1 MCRRSNK
8 DDCLIKKVK
17 QISRGVIGGILI
29 LYVCLIIL
37 VNIPSIQQVI
47 GGWVADILSDQI
59 GTEVRIGKVKLGLL
73 NRLILDDVYIADQ
86 TKQKLISIDRTSVKI
101 DLVAL
106 TQGKVR
112 VSNAQ
117 LFGPTLHVR
126 KATPDSKTNLQFLI
140 DAFSSDNKESKPIDV
155 RINSFIMR
163 RGHVTYDVA
172 SEAQQATLD
181 PNHLDI
187 DHLDITLSLRALSED
202 SLNLTIKRLN
212 GIENHS
218 GLELKSLQAQ
228 VEANRQRGR
237 VTDFKMETPQSSLRI
252 DSLTA
257 SYANYEKDKSFEFAT
272 EIQDADITPAD
283 FKGLLP
289 RLERLTTPLHLNAKL
304 NGSQEQIN
312 VERLKMQTHPQ
323 SLTAQLSGSIS
334 NLQGTEKD
342 IHIDMQRLSIDND
355 GKAQLYQ
362 LLSPDEQMPAIVS
375 NLGRVDYRG
384 TIDKTARLL
393 TADGMLVSDA
403 GSARVNLDL
412 TDGKV
417 FSAHTV
423 GDNINIGRLTDNET
437 LGLTSFDLTMN
448 GQFNNQQPE
457 GTIAGTINTLE
468 YNGHRYNNI
477 TLDATRQNGVIKGVV
492 NSADELARFD
502 LDGSYDER
510 NSRITGTLNVHHLSP
525 HTLNLIKGMEGQ
537 SLSMNADVDVH
548 GNNLNALTGTL
559 YINNLSI
566 HDKDNT
572 VNLEHINLNIS
583 QEQTDKSIDI
593 HTDFADAHLY
603 GQIELDGVVDAF
615 KNQLARHLPSLV
627 QPKRNNHNR
636 FAFDATLTESDF
648 LKHFVETDYV
658 IDQPINIKGYIDA
671 VADTMM
677 VDIEAPRISKNNNV
691 YVNTHVQ
698 CANSH
703 RMMSASLNTRQHQGK
718 NVLSYLLTA
727 DAKDDELT
735 TFINWEDKKGHMTN
749 GTIYATTAFSDI
761 QGKVNADINIHKSQL
776 TVNDTLWQVAP
787 SRLRFYDNRLTCKD
801 VKMYN
806 ETQSIVLNGA
816 VSEKMSDSLIVD
828 LNNIEVAYI
837 TDIVDFTAV
846 RFQGQASGRAQINNI
861 YDDIHLNA
869 NLTINNMHLQEGR
882 LGTGHIQAHWDNII
896 KGMRVNGH
904 ITDFYK
910 NKNRTT
916 DVEGFI
922 SPSQNDMDLKI
933 TTHDTNAEF
942 LNGFLSS
949 TFRNIHGS
957 TNGVLHVLGPLNDVN
972 LVGDINADVAMTLR
986 ATNVQYH
993 INPSDTLRLRPYAFQ
1008 FNDIRLTDD
1017 RGNTGIV
1024 NGTLAHKNMKNF
1036 KYDFLINTENL
1047 TIYDEHEFNSDK
1059 FYATVFADATLEI
1072 HGSDGHPLRMTAD
1085 VTPTRNSVFAYDAA
1099 TPDAINTGSF
1109 VEFRDVTPHE
1119 ATSKYLLFNEDDEE
1133 YWEEETN
1140 ETADK
1145 IEYQGDI
1152 FMDISIHVNPDC
1164 EIKLR
1169 MDNVEDGYMSTYGS
1183 GTLLAHYH
1191 NKSPFSLNGIYQIER
1206 GRYRL
1211 YLQDIIFR
1219 DLDLQQGSNVEFNG
1233 NPFDANIHLI
1243 CHHILNAVPLQDIT
1257 AGYSIGSNNKVKV
1270 ICVLDITG
1278 KLGNMNFGFDIQ
1290 LPNVNDE
1297 TRQLVKSLISTE
1309 DEMNMQMIYLLGL
1322 GRFYSNE
1329 YARAAG
1335 ESGSDQA
1342 VNTLLS
1348 STISGQINQM
1358 LSNVIGQD
1366 SKWNFGTGL
1375 STGEKGWNDLDVEG
1389 ILSGRLLDDRL
1400 LINGNFG
1407 YRDNALTNTANFIGD
1422 FDVKWR
1428 LTKNGKTFIKAYN
1441 QTNDRYFTK
1450 TTLNTQG
1457 IGITYQRDFDSWKA
1471 LFRKKM
1477 KEEKEKKE
1485 NRQSNN

>member
-1 MCRRSNK
+1 MCRSSNK

-29 LYVCLIIL
+29 LYLCLIIL
-37 VNIPSIQQVI
+37 VNIPSIQQTI
-47 GGWVADILSDQI
+47 GGWVADILSEQI

-86 TKQKLISIDRTSVKI
+86 SKKKLISIDRTSVKI

-126 KATPDSKTNLQFLI
+126 KATPDDKTNLQFLI
-140 DAFSSDNKESKPIDV
+140 DAFSDDDEDSNPIDV

-163 RGHVTYDVA
+163 RGHVTYDVL

-187 DHLDITLSLRALSED
+187 DRIDITMSLRALSED

-212 GIENHS
+212 GIEKHS

-228 VEANRQRGR
+228 VEANKQQGR
-237 VTDFKMETPQSSLRI
+237 VTDFQIEMPQSSLNI
-252 DSLTA
+252 DTLTA

-272 EIQDADITPAD
+272 EIQTADITPAD
-283 FKGLLP
+283 FKSLMP
-289 RLERLTTPLHLNAKL
+289 RLESLTTPLHLSTKI
-304 NGSQEQIN
+304 NGSQERIN
-312 VERLKMQTHPQ
+312 VERLTLQTIPQ
-323 SLTAQLSGSIS
+323 SLTAQLNGSIN
-334 NLQGTEKD
+334 NLQTADQK
-342 IHIDMQRLSIDND
+342 IHIDIQRLSMDNEA
-355 GKAQLYQ
+355 KAKLFQF
-362 LLSPDEQMPAIVS
+362 LSPNDPMPAIVD
-375 NLGRVDYRG
+375 NIGRMDYRG
-384 TIDKTARLL
+384 TIDKTAGGLM
-393 TADGMLVSDA
+393 ADGTLISDA
-403 GSARVNLDL
+403 GNALVNLDL

-417 FSAHTV
+417 FKAHAV
-423 GDNINIGRLTDNET
+423 GDDINIGRLMDSSDFGT
-437 LGLTSFDLTMN
+437 TSFDLTMN
-448 GQFNNQQPE
+448 GQITNQQPE
-457 GTIAGTINTLE
+457 GTIQGKINTLE
-468 YNGHRYNNI
+468 YNGHQYNNI
-477 TLDATRQNGVIKGVV
+477 TLDATRKDGMIKGMV

-510 NSRITGTLNVHHLSP
+510 NSRIAGTLNLHHLSP
-525 HTLNLIKGMEGQ
+525 HTLNLVKGMEGQ
-537 SLSMNADVDVH
+537 SLSMNADVDIH
-548 GNNLNALTGTL
+548 GNNLNSLLGNID
-559 YINNLSI
+559 INNLSI
-566 HDKDNT
+566 HDKENT

-583 QEQTDKSIDI
+583 QEQADKSIDI
-593 HTDFADAHLY
+593 KTDFAEAHLC
-603 GQIELDGVVDAF
+603 GQIELDGIVDAF
-615 KNQLARHLPSLV
+615 KNQVASHLPSLV
-627 QPKRNNHNR
+627 QHTRDNRNR
-636 FAFDATLTESDF
+636 FAFDATLTELDF
-648 LKHFVETDYV
+648 LKHFIETDYV
-658 IDQPINIKGYIDA
+658 IDQPVNIKGYIDA
-671 VADTMM
+671 VADTMT
-677 VDIEAPRISKNNNV
+677 VDIEAPRISNNNNV
-691 YVNTHVQ
+691 YVDTHVL
-698 CANSH
+698 CTNSH
-703 RMMSASLNTRQHQGK
+703 RMMSASLNTRQRQE
-718 NVLSYLLTA
+718 NTVLSYLLTA
-727 DAKDDELT
+727 DAKDDKLE
-735 TFINWEDKKGHMTN
+735 TFIKWEDRKNNMTN
-749 GTIYATTAFSDI
+749 GTVYATTVFSDI
-761 QGKVNADINIHKSQL
+761 QGKVNADVNIHKSQVTL
-776 TVNDTLWQVAP
+776 NDTIWQVAP
-787 SRLRFYDNRLTCKD
+787 SHLQYYDKRIVCED
-801 VKMYN
+801 VKMYKEN
-806 ETQSIVLNGA
+806 QSIVLNGA
-816 VSEKMSDSLIVD
+816 ISEKMSDSLIVD
-828 LNNIEVAYI
+828 LDNIEVAYI
-837 TDIVDFTAV
+837 TDIVDFDAV
-846 RFQGQASGRAQINNI
+846 SFQGQASGRAQISNV

-869 NLTINNMHLQEGR
+869 NLIVNNMHLQEGR
-882 LGTGHIQAHWDNII
+882 LGTGHIQAYWDSTI

-910 NKNRTT
+910 NLNRTT

-922 SPSQNDMDLKI
+922 SPSQNDIDLKI

-949 TFRNIHGS
+949 TFRNFKGR
-957 TNGVLHVLGPLNDVN
+957 TNGVLHVIGPLNDVN
-972 LVGDINADVAMTLR
+972 LVGDICADVAMTLR

-993 INPSDTLRLRPYAFQ
+993 INPSDTLHLRPYAFL
-1008 FNDIRLTDD
+1008 FNNIRLTDD
-1017 RGNTGIV
+1017 QGNTGIV

-1036 KYDFLINTENL
+1036 KYDFVINTQNL

-1059 FYATVFADATLEI
+1059 FYATVYADATLEI

-1085 VTPTRNSVFAYDAA
+1085 VTPTRGSVFAYDAA

-1109 VEFRDVTPHE
+1109 VEFRDMTPHE
-1119 ATSKYLLFNEDDEE
+1119 AEPKKYLLFNESDKEDWDEE
-1133 YWEEETN
+1133 DTN
-1140 ETADK
+1140 EASDI

-1191 NKSPFSLNGIYQIER
+1191 NKSPFSLNGIYQIDG

-1335 ESGSDQA
+1335 ESGSNQA

-1471 LFRKKM
+1471 LFRRKM
-1477 KEEKEKKE
+1477 KEENMKNSK
-1485 NRQSNN
+1485 

>member
-1 MCRRSNK
+1 MCRSSNK

-29 LYVCLIIL
+29 LYLCLIIL
-37 VNIPSIQQVI
+37 VNIPSIQQTI
-47 GGWVADILSDQI
+47 GGWVADILSEQI

-86 TKQKLISIDRTSVKI
+86 SKKKLISIDRTSVKI

-126 KATPDSKTNLQFLI
+126 KATPDDKTNLQFLI
-140 DAFSSDNKESKPIDV
+140 DAFSEDDEDSNPIDV

-163 RGHVTYDVA
+163 RGHVTYDVL

-187 DHLDITLSLRALSED
+187 DRIDITMSLRALSED

-212 GIENHS
+212 GIEKHS

-228 VEANRQRGR
+228 VEANKQQGR
-237 VTDFKMETPQSSLRI
+237 VTDFQIEMPQSSLNI
-252 DSLTA
+252 DTLTA

-272 EIQDADITPAD
+272 EIQTADITPAD
-283 FKGLLP
+283 FKSLMP
-289 RLERLTTPLHLNAKL
+289 RLESLTTPLHLSTKI
-304 NGSQEQIN
+304 NGSQERIN
-312 VERLKMQTHPQ
+312 VERLTLQTIPQ
-323 SLTAQLSGSIS
+323 SLTAQLNGSIN
-334 NLQGTEKD
+334 NLQTADQK
-342 IHIDMQRLSIDND
+342 IHIDIQRLSMDNEA
-355 GKAQLYQ
+355 KAKLFQF
-362 LLSPDEQMPAIVS
+362 LSPNDPMPAIVD
-375 NLGRVDYRG
+375 NIGRMDYRG
-384 TIDKTARLL
+384 TIDKTAGGLM
-393 TADGMLVSDA
+393 ADGTLISDA
-403 GSARVNLDL
+403 GNARVNLDL

-417 FSAHTV
+417 FKAHAV
-423 GDNINIGRLTDNET
+423 GDDINIGRLMDSPDFGT
-437 LGLTSFDLTMN
+437 TSFDLTMN
-448 GQFNNQQPE
+448 GQITNQQPE
-457 GTIAGTINTLE
+457 GTIQGKINTLE
-468 YNGHRYNNI
+468 YNGHQYNNI
-477 TLDATRQNGVIKGVV
+477 TLDATRKDGMIKGMV

-510 NSRITGTLNVHHLSP
+510 NSRIAGTLNLHHLSP
-525 HTLNLIKGMEGQ
+525 HTLNLVKGMEGQ
-537 SLSMNADVDVH
+537 SLSMNADVDIH
-548 GNNLNALTGTL
+548 GNNLNSLLGNID
-559 YINNLSI
+559 INNLSI
-566 HDKDNT
+566 HDKENT

-583 QEQTDKSIDI
+583 QEQADKSIDI
-593 HTDFADAHLY
+593 KTDFAEAHLC
-603 GQIELDGVVDAF
+603 GQIELDGIVDAF
-615 KNQLARHLPSLV
+615 KDQVASRLPSLV
-627 QPKRNNHNR
+627 QHTRDNRNR

-648 LKHFVETDYV
+648 LKHFIETDYV
-658 IDQPINIKGYIDA
+658 IDQPVNIKGYIDA
-671 VADTMM
+671 VADTMT
-677 VDIEAPRISKNNNV
+677 VDIEAPRISNNNNV
-691 YVNTHVQ
+691 YVDTHVL
-698 CANSH
+698 CTNSH
-703 RMMSASLNTRQHQGK
+703 RMMSASLNTRQRQE
-718 NVLSYLLTA
+718 NTVLSYLLTA
-727 DAKDDELT
+727 DANDDKLE
-735 TFINWEDKKGHMTN
+735 TFIKWEDRKNNMTN
-749 GTIYATTAFSDI
+749 GTVYATTVFSDI
-761 QGKVNADINIHKSQL
+761 QGKVNADVNIHKSQVTL
-776 TVNDTLWQVAP
+776 NDTIWQVAP
-787 SRLRFYDNRLTCKD
+787 SHLQYYDKRIVCED
-801 VKMYN
+801 VKMYKEN
-806 ETQSIVLNGA
+806 QSIVLNGA
-816 VSEKMSDSLIVD
+816 ISEKMSDSLIVD
-828 LNNIEVAYI
+828 LDNIEVAYI
-837 TDIVDFTAV
+837 TDIVDFDAV
-846 RFQGQASGRAQINNI
+846 SFQGQASGRAQISNV

-869 NLTINNMHLQEGR
+869 NLIVNNMHLQEGR
-882 LGTGHIQAHWDNII
+882 LGTGHIQAYWDSTI

-910 NKNRTT
+910 NLNRTT

-922 SPSQNDMDLKI
+922 SPSQNDIDLKI

-949 TFRNIHGS
+949 TFRNFKGR
-957 TNGVLHVLGPLNDVN
+957 TNGVLHVIGPLNDVN
-972 LVGDINADVAMTLR
+972 LVGDICADVAMTLR

-993 INPSDTLRLRPYAFQ
+993 INPSDTLHLRPYAFL
-1008 FNDIRLTDD
+1008 FNNIRLTDD
-1017 RGNTGIV
+1017 QGNTGIV

-1036 KYDFLINTENL
+1036 KYDFVINTQNL

-1059 FYATVFADATLEI
+1059 FYATVYADATLEI

-1085 VTPTRNSVFAYDAA
+1085 VTPTRGSVFAYDAA

-1109 VEFRDVTPHE
+1109 VEFRDMTPHE
-1119 ATSKYLLFNEDDEE
+1119 AEPKKYLLFNESDKEDWDEE
-1133 YWEEETN
+1133 DTN
-1140 ETADK
+1140 EASDI

-1191 NKSPFSLNGIYQIER
+1191 NKSPFSLNGIYQIDG

-1335 ESGSDQA
+1335 ESGSNQA

-1471 LFRKKM
+1471 LFRRKM
-1477 KEEKEKKE
+1477 KEENMKNSK
-1485 NRQSNN
+1485 

>member
-1 MCRRSNK
+1 MCRSSNK

-29 LYVCLIIL
+29 LYLCLIIL
-37 VNIPSIQQVI
+37 VNIPSIQQTI
-47 GGWVADILSDQI
+47 GGWVADILSEQI

-86 TKQKLISIDRTSVKI
+86 SKKELISIDRTSVKI

-126 KATPDSKTNLQFLI
+126 KATPDDKTNLQFLI
-140 DAFSSDNKESKPIDV
+140 DAFSNDDEDSNPIDV

-163 RGHVTYDVA
+163 RGHVTYDVL

-187 DHLDITLSLRALSED
+187 DRIDITMSLRALSED

-212 GIENHS
+212 GIEKHS

-228 VEANRQRGR
+228 VEANKQQGR
-237 VTDFKMETPQSSLRI
+237 VTDFQIEMPQSSLNI
-252 DSLTA
+252 DTLTA

-272 EIQDADITPAD
+272 EIQTADITPAD
-283 FKGLLP
+283 FKSLMP
-289 RLERLTTPLHLNAKL
+289 RLESLTTPLHLSTKI
-304 NGSQEQIN
+304 NGSQERIN
-312 VERLKMQTHPQ
+312 VERLTLQTIPQ
-323 SLTAQLSGSIS
+323 SLTAQLNGSIN
-334 NLQGTEKD
+334 NLQTADQK
-342 IHIDMQRLSIDND
+342 IHIDIQRLSMDNEA
-355 GKAQLYQ
+355 KAKLFQF
-362 LLSPDEQMPAIVS
+362 LSPNDPMPAIVD
-375 NLGRVDYRG
+375 NIGRMDYRG
-384 TIDKTARLL
+384 TIDKTAGGLM
-393 TADGMLVSDA
+393 ADGTLISDA
-403 GSARVNLDL
+403 GNALVNLDL
-412 TDGKV
+412 TDGKA
-417 FSAHTV
+417 FKAHAV
-423 GDNINIGRLTDNET
+423 GDDINIGQLMDSPDFGT
-437 LGLTSFDLTMN
+437 TSFDLTMN
-448 GQFNNQQPE
+448 GQITNQQPE
-457 GTIAGTINTLE
+457 GTIQGKINTLE
-468 YNGHRYNNI
+468 YNGHQYNNI
-477 TLDATRQNGVIKGVV
+477 TLDATRKDGMIKGMV

-510 NSRITGTLNVHHLSP
+510 NSRIAGTLNLHHLSP
-525 HTLNLIKGMEGQ
+525 HTLNLVKGMEGQ
-537 SLSMNADVDVH
+537 SLSMNADVDIH
-548 GNNLNALTGTL
+548 GNNLNSLLGNID
-559 YINNLSI
+559 INNLSI
-566 HDKDNT
+566 HDKENT

-583 QEQTDKSIDI
+583 QEQDDKSIDI
-593 HTDFADAHLY
+593 KTDFAEAHLC
-603 GQIELDGVVDAF
+603 GQIELDGIVDAF
-615 KNQLARHLPSLV
+615 KNQVASHLPSLV
-627 QPKRNNHNR
+627 QHTRDNRNR

-648 LKHFVETDYV
+648 LKHFIETDYV
-658 IDQPINIKGYIDA
+658 IDQPVNIKGYIDA
-671 VADTMM
+671 VADTMT
-677 VDIEAPRISKNNNV
+677 VDIEAPRISNNNNV
-691 YVNTHVQ
+691 YVDTHVL
-698 CANSH
+698 CTNSH
-703 RMMSASLNTRQHQGK
+703 RMMSASLNTRQRQE
-718 NVLSYLLTA
+718 NTVLSYLLTA
-727 DAKDDELT
+727 DANDDKLE
-735 TFINWEDKKGHMTN
+735 TFIKWEDRKNNMTN
-749 GTIYATTAFSDI
+749 GTVYATTVFSDI
-761 QGKVNADINIHKSQL
+761 QGKVNADVNIHKSQVTL
-776 TVNDTLWQVAP
+776 NDTIWQVAP
-787 SRLRFYDNRLTCKD
+787 SHLQYYDKRIVCED
-801 VKMYN
+801 VKMYKEN
-806 ETQSIVLNGA
+806 QSIVLNGA
-816 VSEKMSDSLIVD
+816 ISEKMSDSLIVD
-828 LNNIEVAYI
+828 LDNIEVAYI
-837 TDIVDFTAV
+837 TDIVDFDAV
-846 RFQGQASGRAQINNI
+846 RFQGQASGRAQISNV

-869 NLTINNMHLQEGR
+869 NLIVNNMHLQEGR
-882 LGTGHIQAHWDNII
+882 LGTGHIQAYWDSTI

-910 NKNRTT
+910 NLNRTT

-922 SPSQNDMDLKI
+922 SPSQNDIDLKI

-949 TFRNIHGS
+949 TFRNFKGR
-957 TNGVLHVLGPLNDVN
+957 TNGVLHVIGPLNDVN
-972 LVGDINADVAMTLR
+972 LVGDICADVAMTLR

-993 INPSDTLRLRPYAFQ
+993 INPSDTLHLRPYAFL
-1008 FNDIRLTDD
+1008 FNNIRLTDD
-1017 RGNTGIV
+1017 QGNTGIV

-1036 KYDFLINTENL
+1036 KYDFVINTQNL

-1059 FYATVFADATLEI
+1059 FYATVYADATLEI

-1085 VTPTRNSVFAYDAA
+1085 VTPTRGSVFAYDAA

-1109 VEFRDVTPHE
+1109 VEFRDMTPHE
-1119 ATSKYLLFNEDDEE
+1119 AEPKKYLLFNESDKEDWDEKD
-1133 YWEEETN
+1133 TN
-1140 ETADK
+1140 EASDI

-1191 NKSPFSLNGIYQIER
+1191 NKSPFSLNGIYQIDG

-1335 ESGSDQA
+1335 ESGSNQA

-1471 LFRKKM
+1471 LFRRKM
-1477 KEEKEKKE
+1477 KEENMKNSK
-1485 NRQSNN
+1485 

>member
-1 MCRRSNK
+1 MCRSSNK

-29 LYVCLIIL
+29 LYLCLIIL
-37 VNIPSIQQVI
+37 VNIPSIQQTI
-47 GGWVADILSDQI
+47 GGWVADILSEQI

-86 TKQKLISIDRTSVKI
+86 SKKKLISIDRTSVKI

-126 KATPDSKTNLQFLI
+126 KATPDDKTNLQFLI
-140 DAFSSDNKESKPIDV
+140 DAFSEDDEDSNPIDV

-163 RGHVTYDVA
+163 RGHVTYDVL

-187 DHLDITLSLRALSED
+187 DRIDITMSLRALSED

-212 GIENHS
+212 GIEKHS

-228 VEANRQRGR
+228 VEANKQQGR
-237 VTDFKMETPQSSLRI
+237 VTDFQIEMPQSSLNI
-252 DSLTA
+252 DTLIA

-272 EIQDADITPAD
+272 EIQTADITPAD
-283 FKGLLP
+283 FKSLMP
-289 RLERLTTPLHLNAKL
+289 RLENLTTPLHLSTKI
-304 NGSQEQIN
+304 NGSQERIN
-312 VERLKMQTHPQ
+312 VERLTLQTIPQ
-323 SLTAQLSGSIS
+323 SLTAQLNGSIS
-334 NLQGTEKD
+334 NLQAANQNIHVD
-342 IHIDMQRLSIDND
+342 IQQLSMNNEA
-355 GKAQLYQ
+355 KAKLFQF
-362 LLSPDEQMPAIVS
+362 LSPNDPMPAIVD
-375 NLGRVDYRG
+375 NIGRMDYRG
-384 TIDKTARLL
+384 TIDKIAGQLM
-393 TADGMLVSDA
+393 ADGTLISDA
-403 GSARVNLDL
+403 GNARVNLDL

-417 FSAHTV
+417 FKAHAV
-423 GDNINIGRLTDNET
+423 GDDINIGRLMDSSDFGT
-437 LGLTSFDLTMN
+437 TSFDLTMN
-448 GQFNNQQPE
+448 GQITNQQPE
-457 GTIAGTINTLE
+457 GTIQGKINTLE
-468 YNGHRYNNI
+468 YNGHQYNNI
-477 TLDATRQNGVIKGVV
+477 TLDATRKNGMIKGMV

-510 NSRITGTLNVHHLSP
+510 NSRIAGTLNLHHLSP
-525 HTLNLIKGMEGQ
+525 HTLNLVKGMEGQ
-537 SLSMNADVDVH
+537 SLSMNADVDIH
-548 GNNLNALTGTL
+548 GNNLNSLLGNID
-559 YINNLSI
+559 INNLSI
-566 HDKDNT
+566 HDKENT

-583 QEQTDKSIDI
+583 QEQDDKSIDI
-593 HTDFADAHLY
+593 KTDFAEAHLC
-603 GQIELDGVVDAF
+603 GQIELDGIVDAF
-615 KNQLARHLPSLV
+615 KNQVASHLPSLV
-627 QPKRNNHNR
+627 QHTRDNRNR
-636 FAFDATLTESDF
+636 FAFDATMTESDF
-648 LKHFVETDYV
+648 LKHFIETDYV
-658 IDQPINIKGYIDA
+658 IDQPVNIKGYIDA
-671 VADTMM
+671 VADTMT
-677 VDIEAPRISKNNNV
+677 VDIEAPRISNNNNV
-691 YVNTHVQ
+691 YVDTHVL
-698 CANSH
+698 CTNSH
-703 RMMSASLNTRQHQGK
+703 RMMSASLNTRQRQE
-718 NVLSYLLTA
+718 NTVLSYLLTA
-727 DAKDDELT
+727 DANDDKLE
-735 TFINWEDKKGHMTN
+735 TFIKWEDRKNNMTN
-749 GTIYATTAFSDI
+749 GTVYATTVFSDI
-761 QGKVNADINIHKSQL
+761 QGKVNADVNIHKSQVTL
-776 TVNDTLWQVAP
+776 NDTIWQVAP
-787 SRLRFYDNRLTCKD
+787 SHLQYYDKRIVCED
-801 VKMYN
+801 VKMYKEN
-806 ETQSIVLNGA
+806 QSIVLNGA
-816 VSEKMSDSLIVD
+816 ISEKMSDSLIVD
-828 LNNIEVAYI
+828 LDNIEVAYI
-837 TDIVDFTAV
+837 TDIVDFDAV
-846 RFQGQASGRAQINNI
+846 RFQGQASGRAQISNV

-869 NLTINNMHLQEGR
+869 NLIVNNMHLQEGR
-882 LGTGHIQAHWDNII
+882 LGTGHIQAYWDSTI

-910 NKNRTT
+910 NLNRTT

-922 SPSQNDMDLKI
+922 SPSQNDIDLKI

-949 TFRNIHGS
+949 TFRNFKGR
-957 TNGVLHVLGPLNDVN
+957 TNGVLHVIGPLNDVN
-972 LVGDINADVAMTLR
+972 LVGDICADVAMTLR

-993 INPSDTLRLRPYAFQ
+993 INPSDTLHLRPYAFL
-1008 FNDIRLTDD
+1008 FNNIRLTDD
-1017 RGNTGIV
+1017 QGNTGIV

-1036 KYDFLINTENL
+1036 KYDFVINTQNL

-1059 FYATVFADATLEI
+1059 FYATVYADATLEI

-1085 VTPTRNSVFAYDAA
+1085 VTPTRGSVFAYDAA

-1109 VEFRDVTPHE
+1109 VEFRDMTPHE
-1119 ATSKYLLFNEDDEE
+1119 AEPKKYLLFNESDKEDWDEE
-1133 YWEEETN
+1133 DTN
-1140 ETADK
+1140 EASDI

-1191 NKSPFSLNGIYQIER
+1191 NKSPFSLNGIYQIDG

-1335 ESGSDQA
+1335 ESGSNQA

-1471 LFRKKM
+1471 LFRRKM
-1477 KEEKEKKE
+1477 KEENMKNSK
-1485 NRQSNN
+1485 

>member
-1 MCRRSNK
+1 MCRSSNK

-29 LYVCLIIL
+29 LYLCLIIL
-37 VNIPSIQQVI
+37 VNIPSIQQTI
-47 GGWVADILSDQI
+47 GGWVADILSEQI

-86 TKQKLISIDRTSVKI
+86 SKKKLISIDRTSVKI

-126 KATPDSKTNLQFLI
+126 KATPDDKTNLQFLI
-140 DAFSSDNKESKPIDV
+140 DAFSNDDEDSNPIDV

-163 RGHVTYDVA
+163 RGHVTYDVL

-187 DHLDITLSLRALSED
+187 DRIDITMSLRALSED

-212 GIENHS
+212 GIEKHS

-228 VEANRQRGR
+228 VEANKQQGR
-237 VTDFKMETPQSSLRI
+237 VTDFQIEMPQSSLNI
-252 DSLTA
+252 DTLTA

-272 EIQDADITPAD
+272 EIQTADITPAD
-283 FKGLLP
+283 FKSLMP
-289 RLERLTTPLHLNAKL
+289 RLESLTTPLHLSTKI
-304 NGSQEQIN
+304 NGSQERIN
-312 VERLKMQTHPQ
+312 VERLTLQTIPQ
-323 SLTAQLSGSIS
+323 SLTAQLNGSIS
-334 NLQGTEKD
+334 NLQAANQK
-342 IHIDMQRLSIDND
+342 IHIDIQRLSMDNEA
-355 GKAQLYQ
+355 KAKLFQF
-362 LLSPDEQMPAIVS
+362 LSPNDPMPAIVD
-375 NLGRVDYRG
+375 NIGRMDYRG
-384 TIDKTARLL
+384 TIDKTAGGLM
-393 TADGMLVSDA
+393 ADGTLISDA
-403 GSARVNLDL
+403 GNARVNLDL

-417 FSAHTV
+417 FKAHAV
-423 GDNINIGRLTDNET
+423 GDDINIGRLMDSSDFGT
-437 LGLTSFDLTMN
+437 TSFDLTMN
-448 GQFNNQQPE
+448 GQITNQQPE
-457 GTIAGTINTLE
+457 GTIQGKINTLE
-468 YNGHRYNNI
+468 YNGHQYNNI
-477 TLDATRQNGVIKGVV
+477 TLDATRKDGMIKGMV

-510 NSRITGTLNVHHLSP
+510 NSRIAGTLNLHHLSP
-525 HTLNLIKGMEGQ
+525 HTLNLVKGMEGQ
-537 SLSMNADVDVH
+537 SLSMNADVDIH
-548 GNNLNALTGTL
+548 GNNLNSLLGNID
-559 YINNLSI
+559 INNLSI
-566 HDKDNT
+566 HDKENT

-583 QEQTDKSIDI
+583 QEQADKSIDI
-593 HTDFADAHLY
+593 KTDFAEAHLC
-603 GQIELDGVVDAF
+603 GQIELDGIVDAF
-615 KNQLARHLPSLV
+615 KNQVASHLPSLV
-627 QPKRNNHNR
+627 QHTRDNRNR

-648 LKHFVETDYV
+648 LKHFIETDYV
-658 IDQPINIKGYIDA
+658 IDQPVNIKGYIDA
-671 VADTMM
+671 VADTMT
-677 VDIEAPRISKNNNV
+677 VDIEAPRISNNNNV
-691 YVNTHVQ
+691 YVDTHVL
-698 CANSH
+698 CTNSH
-703 RMMSASLNTRQHQGK
+703 RMMSASLNTRQRQE
-718 NVLSYLLTA
+718 NTVLSYLLTA
-727 DAKDDELT
+727 DAKDDKLE
-735 TFINWEDKKGHMTN
+735 TFIKWEDRKNNMTN
-749 GTIYATTAFSDI
+749 GTVYATTVFSDI
-761 QGKVNADINIHKSQL
+761 QGKVNADVNIHKSQVTL
-776 TVNDTLWQVAP
+776 NDTIWQVAP
-787 SRLRFYDNRLTCKD
+787 SHLQYYDKRIVCED
-801 VKMYN
+801 VKMYKEN
-806 ETQSIVLNGA
+806 QSIVLNGA
-816 VSEKMSDSLIVD
+816 ISEKMSDSLIVD
-828 LNNIEVAYI
+828 LDNIEVAYI
-837 TDIVDFTAV
+837 TDIVDFDAV
-846 RFQGQASGRAQINNI
+846 SFQGQASGRAQISNV

-869 NLTINNMHLQEGR
+869 NLIVNNMHLQEGR
-882 LGTGHIQAHWDNII
+882 LGTGHIQAYWDSTI

-910 NKNRTT
+910 NLNRTT

-922 SPSQNDMDLKI
+922 SPSQNDIDLKI

-949 TFRNIHGS
+949 TFRNFKGR
-957 TNGVLHVLGPLNDVN
+957 TNGVLHVIGPLNDVN
-972 LVGDINADVAMTLR
+972 LVGDICADVAMTLR

-993 INPSDTLRLRPYAFQ
+993 INPSDTLHLRPYAFL
-1008 FNDIRLTDD
+1008 FNNIRLTDD
-1017 RGNTGIV
+1017 QGNTGIV

-1036 KYDFLINTENL
+1036 KYDFVINTQNL

-1059 FYATVFADATLEI
+1059 FYATVYADATLEI

-1085 VTPTRNSVFAYDAA
+1085 VTPTRGSVFAYDAA

-1109 VEFRDVTPHE
+1109 VEFRDMTPHE
-1119 ATSKYLLFNEDDEE
+1119 AEPKKYLLFNESDKEDWDEE
-1133 YWEEETN
+1133 DTN
-1140 ETADK
+1140 EASDI

-1191 NKSPFSLNGIYQIER
+1191 NKSPFSLNGIYQIDG

-1335 ESGSDQA
+1335 ESGSNQA

-1471 LFRKKM
+1471 LFRRKM
-1477 KEEKEKKE
+1477 KEENMKNSK
-1485 NRQSNN
+1485 

>member
-1 MCRRSNK
+1 MCRSSNK

-29 LYVCLIIL
+29 LYLCLIIL
-37 VNIPSIQQVI
+37 VNIPSIQQTI
-47 GGWVADILSDQI
+47 GGWVADILSEQI

-86 TKQKLISIDRTSVKI
+86 SKKKLISIDRTSVKI

-126 KATPDSKTNLQFLI
+126 KATPDDKTNLQFLI
-140 DAFSSDNKESKPIDV
+140 DAFSNDDEDSNPIDV

-163 RGHVTYDVA
+163 RGHVTYDVL

-187 DHLDITLSLRALSED
+187 DRIDITMSLRALSED

-212 GIENHS
+212 GIEKHS

-228 VEANRQRGR
+228 VEANKQQGR
-237 VTDFKMETPQSSLRI
+237 VTDFQIEMPQSSLNI
-252 DSLTA
+252 DTLTA

-272 EIQDADITPAD
+272 EIQTADITPAD
-283 FKGLLP
+283 FKSLMP
-289 RLERLTTPLHLNAKL
+289 RLESLTTPLHLSTKI
-304 NGSQEQIN
+304 NGSQERIN
-312 VERLKMQTHPQ
+312 VERLTLQTIPQ
-323 SLTAQLSGSIS
+323 SLTAQLNGSIN
-334 NLQGTEKD
+334 NLQTADQK
-342 IHIDMQRLSIDND
+342 IHIDIQRLSMDNEA
-355 GKAQLYQ
+355 KAKLFQF
-362 LLSPDEQMPAIVS
+362 LSPNDPMPAIVD
-375 NLGRVDYRG
+375 NIGRMDYRG
-384 TIDKTARLL
+384 TIDKTAGGLM
-393 TADGMLVSDA
+393 ADGTLISDA
-403 GSARVNLDL
+403 GNALVNLDL

-417 FSAHTV
+417 FKAHAV
-423 GDNINIGRLTDNET
+423 GDDINIGRLMDSSDFGT
-437 LGLTSFDLTMN
+437 TSFDLTMN
-448 GQFNNQQPE
+448 GQITNQQPE
-457 GTIAGTINTLE
+457 GTIQGKINTLE
-468 YNGHRYNNI
+468 YNGHQYNNI
-477 TLDATRQNGVIKGVV
+477 TLDATRKDGMIKGMV

-510 NSRITGTLNVHHLSP
+510 NSRIAGTLNLHHLSP
-525 HTLNLIKGMEGQ
+525 HTLNLVKGMEGQ
-537 SLSMNADVDVH
+537 SLSMNADVDIH
-548 GNNLNALTGTL
+548 GNNLNSLLGNID
-559 YINNLSI
+559 INNLSI
-566 HDKDNT
+566 HDKENT

-583 QEQTDKSIDI
+583 QEQADKSIDI
-593 HTDFADAHLY
+593 KTDFAEAHLC
-603 GQIELDGVVDAF
+603 GQIELDGIVDAF
-615 KNQLARHLPSLV
+615 KNQVASHLPSLV
-627 QPKRNNHNR
+627 QHTRDNRNR

-648 LKHFVETDYV
+648 LKHFIETDYV
-658 IDQPINIKGYIDA
+658 IDQPVNIKGYIDA
-671 VADTMM
+671 VADTMT
-677 VDIEAPRISKNNNV
+677 VDIDAPRISNNNNV
-691 YVNTHVQ
+691 YVDTHVL
-698 CANSH
+698 CTNSH
-703 RMMSASLNTRQHQGK
+703 RMMSASLNTRQRQE
-718 NVLSYLLTA
+718 NTVLSYLLTA
-727 DAKDDELT
+727 DAKDDKLE
-735 TFINWEDKKGHMTN
+735 TFINWEDRKNNMTN
-749 GTIYATTAFSDI
+749 GTVYATTVFSDI
-761 QGKVNADINIHKSQL
+761 QGKVNADVNIHKSQVTL
-776 TVNDTLWQVAP
+776 NDTIWQVAP
-787 SRLRFYDNRLTCKD
+787 SHLQYYDKRIVCED
-801 VKMYN
+801 VKMYKEN
-806 ETQSIVLNGA
+806 QSIVLNGA
-816 VSEKMSDSLIVD
+816 ISEKMSDSLIVD
-828 LNNIEVAYI
+828 LDNIEVAYI
-837 TDIVDFTAV
+837 TDIVDFDAV
-846 RFQGQASGRAQINNI
+846 SFQGQASGRAQISNV

-869 NLTINNMHLQEGR
+869 NLIVNNMHLQEGR
-882 LGTGHIQAHWDNII
+882 LGTGHIQAYWDSTI

-910 NKNRTT
+910 NLNRTT

-922 SPSQNDMDLKI
+922 SPSQNDIDLKI

-949 TFRNIHGS
+949 TFRNFKGR
-957 TNGVLHVLGPLNDVN
+957 TNGVLHVIGPLNDVN
-972 LVGDINADVAMTLR
+972 LVGDICADVAMTLR

-993 INPSDTLRLRPYAFQ
+993 INPSDTLHLRPYAFL
-1008 FNDIRLTDD
+1008 FNNIRLTDD
-1017 RGNTGIV
+1017 QGNTGIV

-1036 KYDFLINTENL
+1036 KYDFVINTQNL

-1059 FYATVFADATLEI
+1059 FYATVYADATLEI

-1085 VTPTRNSVFAYDAA
+1085 VTPTRGSVFAYDAA

-1109 VEFRDVTPHE
+1109 VEFRDMTPHE
-1119 ATSKYLLFNEDDEE
+1119 AEPKKYLLFNESDKEDWDEE
-1133 YWEEETN
+1133 DTN
-1140 ETADK
+1140 EASDI

-1191 NKSPFSLNGIYQIER
+1191 NKSPFSLNGIYQIDG

-1335 ESGSDQA
+1335 ESGSNQA

-1471 LFRKKM
+1471 LFRRKM
-1477 KEEKEKKE
+1477 KEENMKNSK
-1485 NRQSNN
+1485 

>member
-8 DDCLIKKVK
+8 DDCFIKKVK

-29 LYVCLIIL
+29 LYLCLIIL
-37 VNIPSIQQVI
+37 VNIPSIQQAI
-47 GGWVADILSDQI
+47 GGWVANFLSEQI

-86 TKQKLISIDRTSVKI
+86 SQQHLISIDRTSVKI

-117 LFGPTLHVR
+117 LFGPTLHIR
-126 KATPDSKTNLQFLI
+126 KATPEDNTNLQFLI
-140 DAFSSDNKESKPIDV
+140 DAFSSDDEESNPIDI

-187 DHLDITLSLRALSED
+187 DHLDATMSLRALSQD
-202 SLNLTIKRLN
+202 SLNITIKRLN

-218 GLELKSLQAQ
+218 GLELKGLKAQ
-228 VEANRQRGR
+228 MEANKKQGR
-237 VTDFKMETPQSSLRI
+237 LTEFQMETPQSSLRI
-252 DSLTA
+252 DTLSA
-257 SYANYEKDKSFEFAT
+257 SYENYEKDKSFQFAT
-272 EIQDADITPAD
+272 EIQSADIMPAD
-283 FKGLLP
+283 FKSLLP
-289 RLERLTTPLHLNAKL
+289 RFEHLTTPIHLSAKLKGTQECIDVERLT
-304 NGSQEQIN
+304 
-312 VERLKMQTHPQ
+312 MQTLPQ
-323 SLTAQLSGSIS
+323 NLIVQFNGSIS
-334 NLQGTEKD
+334 NLQGAEKD
-342 IHIDMQRLSIDND
+342 IHAEVQRLSIDND
-355 GKAQLYQ
+355 AKAQIY
-362 LLSPDEQMPAIVS
+362 LLFSSETPMPAIIDH
-375 NLGRVDYRG
+375 LGHVDYRG
-384 TIDKTARLL
+384 SIDKIAGQL
-393 TADGMLVSDA
+393 TVDGTLVSDA
-403 GSARVNLDL
+403 GDARVNLDL
-412 TDGKV
+412 TDGKE
-417 FSAHTV
+417 FKAHAI
-423 GDNINIGRLTDNET
+423 GNDINIGQLTESTD

-448 GQFNNQQPE
+448 GQLINQVPE
-457 GTIAGTINTLE
+457 GTIQGNINALE

-477 TLDATRQNGVIKGVV
+477 SIDATRKNGITKGVIK
-492 NSADELARFD
+492 SADELARFD

-510 NSRITGTLNVHHLSP
+510 NNHLAGTLNVHHLSP

-537 SLSMNADVDVH
+537 TLSMTADVDIL
-548 GNNLNALTGTL
+548 GNNLNTL
-559 YINNLSI
+559 LGNININNLLI
-566 HDKDNT
+566 QEKENT
-572 VNLEHINLNIS
+572 FSLEHVNLNIS
-583 QEQTDKSIDI
+583 QDKADKSIDI
-593 HTDFADAHLY
+593 NTDFAEAHLY
-603 GQIELDGVVDAF
+603 GQIELDGVIDAF
-615 KNQLARHLPSLV
+615 MNQVATHLPSLV
-627 QPKRNNHNR
+627 RHKPDNDNR
-636 FAFDATLTESDF
+636 FVFDATLTESDF
-648 LKHFVETDYV
+648 LKHFIETDY
-658 IDQPINIKGYIDA
+658 IIEQPINIKGYIDA
-671 VADTMM
+671 IADTMM
-677 VDIEAPRISKNNNV
+677 VDIEAPRISKNDNV
-691 YVNTHVQ
+691 YVDTHVL
-698 CANSH
+698 CTNSH
-703 RMMSASLNTRQHQGK
+703 RMISASLNTRQRQGSSVM
-718 NVLSYLLTA
+718 NYLLTA
-727 DAKDDELT
+727 DAKDDNLE
-735 TFINWEDKKGHMTN
+735 TFINWEDKKNNMTN
-749 GTIYATTAFSDI
+749 GTVYATTTFSDI
-761 QGKVNADINIHKSQL
+761 QGKVNADVSIHKSQL
-776 TVNDTLWQVAP
+776 TVNDTVWQVAP
-787 SRLRFYDNRLTCKD
+787 SSLRYYDNRLTCSD
-801 VKMYN
+801 VKMFN

-816 VSEKMSDSLIVD
+816 ISERMSDSLIVD

-837 TDIVDFTAV
+837 TDIVDFDAV
-846 RFQGQASGRAQINNI
+846 RFQGQASGRAQISNI

-869 NLTINNMHLQEGR
+869 NLTVNNMHLQEGR
-882 LGTGHIQAHWDNII
+882 LGTGHIQAYWDSAI

-910 NKNRTT
+910 NLSRTT

-922 SPSQNDMDLKI
+922 APSQNDMDLKI

-949 TFRNIHGS
+949 TFSNINGR
-957 TNGVLHVLGPLNDVN
+957 TNGVLHVIGPLDDVN

-993 INPSDTLRLRPYAFQ
+993 INPSDTLRLRPYVFQ
-1008 FNDIRLTDD
+1008 FNDIRLTDNQ
-1017 RGNTGIV
+1017 GNTGIV

-1036 KYDFLINTENL
+1036 KYDFLINTRNL

-1059 FYATVFADATLEI
+1059 FYATVFADASLEI

-1085 VTPTRNSVFAYDAA
+1085 VTPTRGSVFAYDAA

-1109 VEFRDVTPHE
+1109 VEFRDVTPRE
-1119 ATSKYLLFNEDDEE
+1119 EEPKRYLLFNDAN
-1133 YWEEETN
+1133 EEEWEGDTN
-1140 ETADK
+1140 EAADK
-1145 IEYQGDI
+1145 FEYQGDI

-1191 NKSPFSLNGIYQIER
+1191 NKSPFSLNGIYQIEG

-1270 ICVLDITG
+1270 VCVLDITG

-1335 ESGSDQA
+1335 ESGSNQA

-1477 KEEKEKKE
+1477 KEEKEKNSK
-1485 NRQSNN
+1485 

>member
-1 MCRRSNK
+1 MCRSSNK

-29 LYVCLIIL
+29 LYLCLIIL
-37 VNIPSIQQVI
+37 VNIPSIQQTI
-47 GGWVADILSDQI
+47 GGWVADILSEQI
-59 GTEVRIGKVKLGLL
+59 GTKVRIGKVKLGLL

-86 TKQKLISIDRTSVKI
+86 SKKELISIDRTSVKI

-126 KATPDSKTNLQFLI
+126 KATPDDKTNLQFLI
-140 DAFSSDNKESKPIDV
+140 DAFSDDDEDSNPIDV

-163 RGHVTYDVA
+163 RGHVTYDVL

-187 DHLDITLSLRALSED
+187 DRIDITMSLRALSED

-212 GIENHS
+212 GIEKHS

-228 VEANRQRGR
+228 VEANKQQGR
-237 VTDFKMETPQSSLRI
+237 VTDFQIEMPQSSLNI
-252 DSLTA
+252 DTLIA

-272 EIQDADITPAD
+272 EIQTADITPAD
-283 FKGLLP
+283 FKSLMP
-289 RLERLTTPLHLNAKL
+289 RLESLTTPLHLSTKI
-304 NGSQEQIN
+304 NGSQERIN
-312 VERLKMQTHPQ
+312 VERLTLQTIPQ
-323 SLTAQLSGSIS
+323 SLTAQLNGSIS
-334 NLQGTEKD
+334 NLQAANQNIHVD
-342 IHIDMQRLSIDND
+342 IQQLSMNNEA
-355 GKAQLYQ
+355 KAKLFQF
-362 LLSPDEQMPAIVS
+362 LSPNDPMPAIVD
-375 NLGRVDYRG
+375 NIGRMDYRG
-384 TIDKTARLL
+384 TIDKTAGGLM
-393 TADGMLVSDA
+393 ADGTLISDA
-403 GSARVNLDL
+403 GNALVNLDL

-417 FSAHTV
+417 FKAHAV
-423 GDNINIGRLTDNET
+423 GDDINIGRLMDSPDFGT
-437 LGLTSFDLTMN
+437 TSFDLTMN
-448 GQFNNQQPE
+448 GQITNQQPE
-457 GTIAGTINTLE
+457 GTIQGKINTLE
-468 YNGHRYNNI
+468 YNGHQYNNI
-477 TLDATRQNGVIKGVV
+477 TLDATRKGGMIKGMV
-492 NSADELARFD
+492 NCADELARFD

-510 NSRITGTLNVHHLSP
+510 NFRIAGTLNLHHLSP
-525 HTLNLIKGMEGQ
+525 HTLNLVKGMEGQ
-537 SLSMNADVDVH
+537 SLSMNADVDIH
-548 GNNLNALTGTL
+548 GNNLNSLLGNID
-559 YINNLSI
+559 INNLSI
-566 HDKDNT
+566 HDKENT

-583 QEQTDKSIDI
+583 QEQADKSIDI
-593 HTDFADAHLY
+593 KTDFAEAHLC
-603 GQIELDGVVDAF
+603 GQIELDGIVDAF
-615 KNQLARHLPSLV
+615 KNQVASHLPSLV
-627 QPKRNNHNR
+627 QHTRDNRNC

-648 LKHFVETDYV
+648 LKHFIETDYV
-658 IDQPINIKGYIDA
+658 IDQPVNIKGYIDA
-671 VADTMM
+671 VADTMT
-677 VDIEAPRISKNNNV
+677 VDIDAPRISNNNNV
-691 YVNTHVQ
+691 YVDTHVL
-698 CANSH
+698 CTNSH
-703 RMMSASLNTRQHQGK
+703 RMMSASLNTRQRQE
-718 NVLSYLLTA
+718 NTVLSYLLTA
-727 DAKDDELT
+727 DAKDDKLE
-735 TFINWEDKKGHMTN
+735 TFINWEDRKNNMTN
-749 GTIYATTAFSDI
+749 GTVYATTVFSDI
-761 QGKVNADINIHKSQL
+761 QGKVNADVNIHKSQVTL
-776 TVNDTLWQVAP
+776 NDTIWQVAP
-787 SRLRFYDNRLTCKD
+787 SHLQYYDKRIVCED
-801 VKMYN
+801 VKMYKEN
-806 ETQSIVLNGA
+806 QSIVLNGA
-816 VSEKMSDSLIVD
+816 ISEKMSDSLIVD
-828 LNNIEVAYI
+828 LDNIEVAYI
-837 TDIVDFTAV
+837 TDIVDFDAV
-846 RFQGQASGRAQINNI
+846 SFQGQASGRAQISNV

-869 NLTINNMHLQEGR
+869 NLIVNNMHLQEGR
-882 LGTGHIQAHWDNII
+882 LGTGHIQAYWDSTI

-910 NKNRTT
+910 NLNRTT

-922 SPSQNDMDLKI
+922 SPSQNDIDLKI

-949 TFRNIHGS
+949 TFRNFKGR
-957 TNGVLHVLGPLNDVN
+957 TNGVLHVIGPLNDVN
-972 LVGDINADVAMTLR
+972 LVGDICADVAMTLR

-993 INPSDTLRLRPYAFQ
+993 INPSDTLHLRPYAFL
-1008 FNDIRLTDD
+1008 FNNIRLTDD
-1017 RGNTGIV
+1017 QGNTGIV

-1036 KYDFLINTENL
+1036 KYDFVINTQNL

-1059 FYATVFADATLEI
+1059 FYATVYADATLEI

-1085 VTPTRNSVFAYDAA
+1085 VTPTRGSVFAYDAA

-1109 VEFRDVTPHE
+1109 VEFRDMTPHE
-1119 ATSKYLLFNEDDEE
+1119 AEPKKYLLFNESDKEDWDEE
-1133 YWEEETN
+1133 DTN
-1140 ETADK
+1140 EASDI

-1191 NKSPFSLNGIYQIER
+1191 NKSPFSLNGIYQIDG

-1335 ESGSDQA
+1335 ESGSNQA

-1471 LFRKKM
+1471 LFRRKM
-1477 KEEKEKKE
+1477 KEENMKNSK
-1485 NRQSNN
+1485 

>member
-1 MCRRSNK
+1 MCRSSNK

-29 LYVCLIIL
+29 LYLCLIIL
-37 VNIPSIQQVI
+37 VNIPSIQQTI
-47 GGWVADILSDQI
+47 GGWVADILSEQI

-86 TKQKLISIDRTSVKI
+86 SKKELISIDRTSVKI

-126 KATPDSKTNLQFLI
+126 KATPDDKTNLQFLI
-140 DAFSSDNKESKPIDV
+140 DAFSNDDEDSNPIDV

-163 RGHVTYDVA
+163 RGHVTYDVL

-187 DHLDITLSLRALSED
+187 DRIDITMSLRALSED

-212 GIENHS
+212 GIEKHS

-228 VEANRQRGR
+228 VEANKQQGR
-237 VTDFKMETPQSSLRI
+237 VTDFQIEMPQSSLNI
-252 DSLTA
+252 DTLTT

-272 EIQDADITPAD
+272 EIQTADITPAD
-283 FKGLLP
+283 FKSLMP
-289 RLERLTTPLHLNAKL
+289 RLESLTTPLHLSTKI
-304 NGSQEQIN
+304 NGSQERIN
-312 VERLKMQTHPQ
+312 VERLTLQTIPQ
-323 SLTAQLSGSIS
+323 SLTAQLNGSIS
-334 NLQGTEKD
+334 NLQAANQK
-342 IHIDMQRLSIDND
+342 IHIDIQRLSMDNEA
-355 GKAQLYQ
+355 KAKLFQF
-362 LLSPDEQMPAIVS
+362 LSPNDPMPAIVD
-375 NLGRVDYRG
+375 NIGRMDYRG
-384 TIDKTARLL
+384 TIDKTAGGLM
-393 TADGMLVSDA
+393 ADGTLISDA
-403 GSARVNLDL
+403 GNALVNLDL

-417 FSAHTV
+417 FKAHAV
-423 GDNINIGRLTDNET
+423 GDDINIGRLMDSSDFGT
-437 LGLTSFDLTMN
+437 TSFDLTMN
-448 GQFNNQQPE
+448 GQITNQQPE
-457 GTIAGTINTLE
+457 GTIQGKINTLE
-468 YNGHRYNNI
+468 YNGHQYNNI
-477 TLDATRQNGVIKGVV
+477 TLDATRKDGMIKGMV

-510 NSRITGTLNVHHLSP
+510 NSRIAGTLNLHHLSP
-525 HTLNLIKGMEGQ
+525 HTLNLVKGMEGQ
-537 SLSMNADVDVH
+537 SLSMNADVDIH
-548 GNNLNALTGTL
+548 GNNLNSLLGNID
-559 YINNLSI
+559 INNLSI
-566 HDKDNT
+566 HDKENT

-583 QEQTDKSIDI
+583 QEQADKSIDI
-593 HTDFADAHLY
+593 KTDFAEAHLC
-603 GQIELDGVVDAF
+603 GQIELDRIVDAF
-615 KNQLARHLPSLV
+615 KNQVASRLPSLV
-627 QPKRNNHNR
+627 QHTRDNRNR
-636 FAFDATLTESDF
+636 FAFDATLTESEF
-648 LKHFVETDYV
+648 LKHFIETDYV
-658 IDQPINIKGYIDA
+658 IDQPVNIKGYIDA
-671 VADTMM
+671 VADTMT
-677 VDIEAPRISKNNNV
+677 VDIEAPRISNNNNV
-691 YVNTHVQ
+691 YVDTHVL
-698 CANSH
+698 CTNSH
-703 RMMSASLNTRQHQGK
+703 RMMSASLNTRQRQE
-718 NVLSYLLTA
+718 NTVLSYLLTA
-727 DAKDDELT
+727 DAKDDKLE
-735 TFINWEDKKGHMTN
+735 TFINWEDRKNNMTN
-749 GTIYATTAFSDI
+749 GTVYATTVFSDI
-761 QGKVNADINIHKSQL
+761 QGKVNADVNIHKSQVTL
-776 TVNDTLWQVAP
+776 NDTIWQVAP
-787 SRLRFYDNRLTCKD
+787 SHLQYYDKRIVCED
-801 VKMYN
+801 VKMYKEN
-806 ETQSIVLNGA
+806 QSIVLNGA
-816 VSEKMSDSLIVD
+816 ISEKMSDSLIVD
-828 LNNIEVAYI
+828 LDNIEVAYI
-837 TDIVDFTAV
+837 TDIVDFDAV
-846 RFQGQASGRAQINNI
+846 SFQGQASGRAQISNV

-869 NLTINNMHLQEGR
+869 NLIVNNMHLQEGR
-882 LGTGHIQAHWDNII
+882 LGTGHIQAYWDSTI

-910 NKNRTT
+910 NLNRTT

-922 SPSQNDMDLKI
+922 SPSQNDIDLKI

-949 TFRNIHGS
+949 TFRNFKGR
-957 TNGVLHVLGPLNDVN
+957 TNGVLHVIGPLNDVN
-972 LVGDINADVAMTLR
+972 LVGDICADVAMTLR

-993 INPSDTLRLRPYAFQ
+993 INPSDTLHLRPYAFL
-1008 FNDIRLTDD
+1008 FNNIRLTDD
-1017 RGNTGIV
+1017 QGNTGIV

-1036 KYDFLINTENL
+1036 KYDFVINTQNL

-1059 FYATVFADATLEI
+1059 FYATVYADATLEI

-1085 VTPTRNSVFAYDAA
+1085 VTPTRGSVFAYDAA

-1109 VEFRDVTPHE
+1109 VEFRDMTPHE
-1119 ATSKYLLFNEDDEE
+1119 AEPKKYLLFNESDKEDWDEE
-1133 YWEEETN
+1133 DTN
-1140 ETADK
+1140 EASDI

-1191 NKSPFSLNGIYQIER
+1191 NKSPFSLNGIYQIDG

-1335 ESGSDQA
+1335 ESGSNQA

-1471 LFRKKM
+1471 LFRRKM
-1477 KEEKEKKE
+1477 KEENMKSK
-1485 NRQSNN
+1485 

>member
-1 MCRRSNK
+1 MCRSSNK

-29 LYVCLIIL
+29 LYLCLIIL
-37 VNIPSIQQVI
+37 VNIPSIQQTI
-47 GGWVADILSDQI
+47 GGWVADILSEQI

-86 TKQKLISIDRTSVKI
+86 SKKELISIDRTSVKI

-126 KATPDSKTNLQFLI
+126 KATPDDKTNLQFLI
-140 DAFSSDNKESKPIDV
+140 DAFSDDDEDSNPIDI

-163 RGHVTYDVA
+163 RGHVTYDVL
-172 SEAQQATLD
+172 SEVQQATLD

-187 DHLDITLSLRALSED
+187 DRIDITMSLRALSED

-212 GIENHS
+212 GIEKHS

-228 VEANRQRGR
+228 VEANKQQGR
-237 VTDFKMETPQSSLRI
+237 VTDFQIEMPQSSLNI
-252 DSLTA
+252 DTLTA
-257 SYANYEKDKSFEFAT
+257 SYANYEIDKSCEFAP
-272 EIQDADITPAD
+272 EIQTADITPAD
-283 FKGLLP
+283 FKSLIP
-289 RLERLTTPLHLNAKL
+289 RLESLTTPLHLSTKI
-304 NGSQEQIN
+304 NGSQERIN
-312 VERLKMQTHPQ
+312 VERLTLQTIPQ
-323 SLTAQLSGSIS
+323 SLTAQLNGSIN
-334 NLQGTEKD
+334 NLQAANQNIHVD
-342 IHIDMQRLSIDND
+342 IQQLSMDNEA
-355 GKAQLYQ
+355 KAKLFQF
-362 LLSPDEQMPAIVS
+362 LSPNDPMPAIVD
-375 NLGRVDYRG
+375 NIGRMDYRG
-384 TIDKTARLL
+384 TIDKTAGGLM
-393 TADGMLVSDA
+393 ADGTLISDA
-403 GSARVNLDL
+403 GNARVNLDL

-417 FSAHTV
+417 FKAHAV
-423 GDNINIGRLTDNET
+423 GDDINIGRLMDSPDFGT
-437 LGLTSFDLTMN
+437 TSFDLTMN
-448 GQFNNQQPE
+448 GQITNQQPE
-457 GTIAGTINTLE
+457 GTIQGKINTLE
-468 YNGHRYNNI
+468 YNGHQYNNI
-477 TLDATRQNGVIKGVV
+477 TLDATRKDGMIKGMV

-510 NSRITGTLNVHHLSP
+510 NSRIAGTLNLHHLSP
-525 HTLNLIKGMEGQ
+525 HTLNLVKGMEGQ
-537 SLSMNADVDVH
+537 SLSMNADVDIH
-548 GNNLNALTGTL
+548 GNNLNSLLGNID
-559 YINNLSI
+559 INNLSI
-566 HDKDNT
+566 HDKENT

-583 QEQTDKSIDI
+583 QEQADKSIDI
-593 HTDFADAHLY
+593 KTDFAEAHLC
-603 GQIELDGVVDAF
+603 GQIELDGIVDAF
-615 KNQLARHLPSLV
+615 KNQVASHLPSLV
-627 QPKRNNHNR
+627 QHTRDNRNC
-636 FAFDATLTESDF
+636 FAFDATMTESDF
-648 LKHFVETDYV
+648 LKHFIETDYV
-658 IDQPINIKGYIDA
+658 IDQPVNIKGYIDA
-671 VADTMM
+671 VADTMT
-677 VDIEAPRISKNNNV
+677 VDIEAPRISNNNTV
-691 YVNTHVQ
+691 YVDTHVL
-698 CANSH
+698 CTNSH
-703 RMMSASLNTRQHQGK
+703 RMMSASLNTRQRQE
-718 NVLSYLLTA
+718 NTVLSYLLTA
-727 DAKDDELT
+727 DAKDDKLE
-735 TFINWEDKKGHMTN
+735 TFIKWEDRKNNMTN
-749 GTIYATTAFSDI
+749 GTVYATTVFSDI
-761 QGKVNADINIHKSQL
+761 QGKVNADVNIHKSQVTL
-776 TVNDTLWQVAP
+776 NDTIWQVAP
-787 SRLRFYDNRLTCKD
+787 SHLQYYDKRIVCED
-801 VKMYN
+801 VKMYKEN
-806 ETQSIVLNGA
+806 QSIVLNGA
-816 VSEKMSDSLIVD
+816 ISEKMSDSLIVD
-828 LNNIEVAYI
+828 LDNIEVAYI
-837 TDIVDFTAV
+837 TDIVDFDAV
-846 RFQGQASGRAQINNI
+846 SFQGQASGRAQISNV

-869 NLTINNMHLQEGR
+869 NLIVNNMHLQEGR
-882 LGTGHIQAHWDNII
+882 LGTGHIQAYWDSTI

-910 NKNRTT
+910 NLNRTT

-922 SPSQNDMDLKI
+922 SPSQNDIDLKI

-949 TFRNIHGS
+949 TFRNFKGR
-957 TNGVLHVLGPLNDVN
+957 TNGVLHVIGPLNDVN
-972 LVGDINADVAMTLR
+972 LVGDICADVAMTLR

-993 INPSDTLRLRPYAFQ
+993 INPSDTLHLRPYAFL
-1008 FNDIRLTDD
+1008 FNNIRLTDD
-1017 RGNTGIV
+1017 QGNTGIV

-1036 KYDFLINTENL
+1036 KYDFVINTQNL

-1059 FYATVFADATLEI
+1059 FYATVYADATLEI

-1085 VTPTRNSVFAYDAA
+1085 VTPTRGSVFAYDAA

-1109 VEFRDVTPHE
+1109 VEFRDMTPHE
-1119 ATSKYLLFNEDDEE
+1119 AEPKKYLLFNESDKEDWDEE
-1133 YWEEETN
+1133 DTN
-1140 ETADK
+1140 EASDI

-1191 NKSPFSLNGIYQIER
+1191 NKSPFSLNGIYQIDG

-1335 ESGSDQA
+1335 ESGSNQA

-1471 LFRKKM
+1471 LFRRKR
-1477 KEEKEKKE
+1477 KEENMKNSK
-1485 NRQSNN
+1485 

>member
-1 MCRRSNK
+1 MCRSSNK

-29 LYVCLIIL
+29 LYLCLIIL
-37 VNIPSIQQVI
+37 VNIPSIQQTI
-47 GGWVADILSDQI
+47 GGWVADILSEQI

-86 TKQKLISIDRTSVKI
+86 SKKKLISIDRTSVKI

-126 KATPDSKTNLQFLI
+126 KATPDDKTNLQFLI
-140 DAFSSDNKESKPIDV
+140 DAFSDDDEDSNPIDV

-163 RGHVTYDVA
+163 RGHVTYDVL

-187 DHLDITLSLRALSED
+187 DRIDITMSLRALSED

-212 GIENHS
+212 GIEKHS

-228 VEANRQRGR
+228 VEANKQQGR
-237 VTDFKMETPQSSLRI
+237 VTDFQIEMPQSSLNI
-252 DSLTA
+252 DTLTA

-272 EIQDADITPAD
+272 EIQTADITPAD
-283 FKGLLP
+283 FKSLMP
-289 RLERLTTPLHLNAKL
+289 RLESLTTPLHLSTKI
-304 NGSQEQIN
+304 NGSQERIN
-312 VERLKMQTHPQ
+312 VERLTLQTIPQ
-323 SLTAQLSGSIS
+323 SLTAQLNGSIS
-334 NLQGTEKD
+334 NLQAANQK
-342 IHIDMQRLSIDND
+342 IHIDIQRLSMDNEA
-355 GKAQLYQ
+355 KAKLFQF
-362 LLSPDEQMPAIVS
+362 LSPNDPMPAIVD
-375 NLGRVDYRG
+375 NIGRMDYRG
-384 TIDKTARLL
+384 TIDKTAGGLM
-393 TADGMLVSDA
+393 ADGTLISDA
-403 GSARVNLDL
+403 GNARVNLDL

-417 FSAHTV
+417 FKAHTV
-423 GDNINIGRLTDNET
+423 GDDINIGQLMDSPDFGT
-437 LGLTSFDLTMN
+437 TSFDLTMN
-448 GQFNNQQPE
+448 GQITNQQPE
-457 GTIAGTINTLE
+457 GTIQGKINTLE
-468 YNGHRYNNI
+468 YNGHQYNNI
-477 TLDATRQNGVIKGVV
+477 TLDATRKDGMIKGMV

-510 NSRITGTLNVHHLSP
+510 NSRIAGTLNLHHLSP
-525 HTLNLIKGMEGQ
+525 HTLNLVKGMEGQ
-537 SLSMNADVDVH
+537 SLSMNADVDIH
-548 GNNLNALTGTL
+548 GNNLNSLLGNID
-559 YINNLSI
+559 INNLSI
-566 HDKDNT
+566 HDKENT

-583 QEQTDKSIDI
+583 QEQADKSIDI
-593 HTDFADAHLY
+593 KTDFAEAHLC
-603 GQIELDGVVDAF
+603 GQIELDGIVDAF
-615 KNQLARHLPSLV
+615 KNQVASHLPSLV
-627 QPKRNNHNR
+627 QHTRDNRNR

-648 LKHFVETDYV
+648 LKHFIETDYV
-658 IDQPINIKGYIDA
+658 IDQPVNIKGYIDA
-671 VADTMM
+671 VADTMT
-677 VDIEAPRISKNNNV
+677 VDIDAPRISNNNNV
-691 YVNTHVQ
+691 YVDTHVL
-698 CANSH
+698 CTNSH
-703 RMMSASLNTRQHQGK
+703 RMMSASLNTRQRQE
-718 NVLSYLLTA
+718 NTVLSYLLTA
-727 DAKDDELT
+727 DAKDDKLE
-735 TFINWEDKKGHMTN
+735 TFINWEDRKNNMTN
-749 GTIYATTAFSDI
+749 GTVYATTVFSDI
-761 QGKVNADINIHKSQL
+761 QGKVNADVNIHKSQVTL
-776 TVNDTLWQVAP
+776 NDTIWQVAP
-787 SRLRFYDNRLTCKD
+787 SHLQYYDKRIVCED
-801 VKMYN
+801 VKMYKEN
-806 ETQSIVLNGA
+806 QSIVLNGA
-816 VSEKMSDSLIVD
+816 ISEKMSDSLIVD
-828 LNNIEVAYI
+828 LDNIEVAYI
-837 TDIVDFTAV
+837 TDIVDFDAV
-846 RFQGQASGRAQINNI
+846 RFQGQASGRAQISNV

-869 NLTINNMHLQEGR
+869 NLIVNNMHLQEGR
-882 LGTGHIQAHWDNII
+882 LGTGHIQAYWDSTI

-910 NKNRTT
+910 NLNRTT

-922 SPSQNDMDLKI
+922 SPSQNDIDLKI

-949 TFRNIHGS
+949 TFRNFKGR
-957 TNGVLHVLGPLNDVN
+957 TNGVLHVIGPLNDVN
-972 LVGDINADVAMTLR
+972 LVGDICADVAMTLR

-993 INPSDTLRLRPYAFQ
+993 INPSDTLHLRPYAFL
-1008 FNDIRLTDD
+1008 FNNIRLTDD
-1017 RGNTGIV
+1017 QGNTGIV

-1036 KYDFLINTENL
+1036 KYDFVINTQNL

-1059 FYATVFADATLEI
+1059 FYATVYADATLEI

-1085 VTPTRNSVFAYDAA
+1085 VTPTRGSVFAYDAA

-1109 VEFRDVTPHE
+1109 VEFRDMTPHE
-1119 ATSKYLLFNEDDEE
+1119 AEPKKYLLFNESDKEDWDEE
-1133 YWEEETN
+1133 DTN
-1140 ETADK
+1140 EASDI

-1191 NKSPFSLNGIYQIER
+1191 NKSPFSLNGIYQIDG

-1335 ESGSDQA
+1335 ESGSNQA

-1471 LFRKKM
+1471 LFRRKM
-1477 KEEKEKKE
+1477 KEENMKNSK
-1485 NRQSNN
+1485 

>member
-1 MCRRSNK
+1 MCRSSNK

-29 LYVCLIIL
+29 LYLCLIIL
-37 VNIPSIQQVI
+37 VNIPSIQQTI
-47 GGWVADILSDQI
+47 GGWVADILSEQI

-86 TKQKLISIDRTSVKI
+86 SKKELISIDRTSVKI

-126 KATPDSKTNLQFLI
+126 KATPDDKTNLQFLI
-140 DAFSSDNKESKPIDV
+140 DAFSNDDEDSNPIDV

-163 RGHVTYDVA
+163 RGHVTYDVL

-187 DHLDITLSLRALSED
+187 DRIDITMSLRALSED

-212 GIENHS
+212 GIEKHS

-228 VEANRQRGR
+228 VEANKQLGR
-237 VTDFKMETPQSSLRI
+237 VTDFQIEMPQSSLNI
-252 DSLTA
+252 DTLTA

-272 EIQDADITPAD
+272 EIQTADITPAD
-283 FKGLLP
+283 FKSLMP
-289 RLERLTTPLHLNAKL
+289 RLESLTTPLHLSTKI
-304 NGSQEQIN
+304 NGSQERIN
-312 VERLKMQTHPQ
+312 VERLTVQTIPQ
-323 SLTAQLSGSIS
+323 SLTAQLNGSIS
-334 NLQGTEKD
+334 NLQAAAPNIHVD
-342 IHIDMQRLSIDND
+342 IQRLSMDNEA
-355 GKAQLYQ
+355 KAKLFQF
-362 LLSPDEQMPAIVS
+362 LSPNDPMPAIVD
-375 NLGRVDYRG
+375 NIGRMDYRG
-384 TIDKTARLL
+384 TIDKTAGQLM
-393 TADGMLVSDA
+393 ADGTLISDA
-403 GSARVNLDL
+403 GNARVNLDL

-417 FSAHTV
+417 FKAHAV
-423 GDNINIGRLTDNET
+423 GDDINIGRLMDSSDFGT
-437 LGLTSFDLTMN
+437 TSFDLTMN
-448 GQFNNQQPE
+448 GQITNQQPE
-457 GTIAGTINTLE
+457 GTIQGKINTLE
-468 YNGHRYNNI
+468 YNGHQYNNI
-477 TLDATRQNGVIKGVV
+477 TLDATRKDGMIKGMV

-510 NSRITGTLNVHHLSP
+510 NSRIAGTLNLHHLSP
-525 HTLNLIKGMEGQ
+525 HTLNLVKGMEGQ
-537 SLSMNADVDVH
+537 SLSMNADVDIH
-548 GNNLNALTGTL
+548 GNNLNSLLGNID
-559 YINNLSI
+559 INNLSI
-566 HDKDNT
+566 HEKENT

-583 QEQTDKSIDI
+583 QKQDDKSIDI
-593 HTDFADAHLY
+593 KTDFAEAHLY
-603 GQIELDGVVDAF
+603 GQIELDGIVDAF
-615 KNQLARHLPSLV
+615 KNQVASHLPSLV
-627 QPKRNNHNR
+627 QHTRDNRNR

-648 LKHFVETDYV
+648 LKHFIETDYV
-658 IDQPINIKGYIDA
+658 IDQPVNIKGYIDA
-671 VADTMM
+671 VADTMT
-677 VDIEAPRISKNNNV
+677 VDIDAPRISNNNNV
-691 YVNTHVQ
+691 YVDTHVL
-698 CANSH
+698 CTNSH
-703 RMMSASLNTRQHQGK
+703 RMMSASLNTRQRQE
-718 NVLSYLLTA
+718 NTVLSYLLTA
-727 DAKDDELT
+727 DAKDDKLE
-735 TFINWEDKKGHMTN
+735 TFINWEDRKNNMTN
-749 GTIYATTAFSDI
+749 GTVYATTVFSDI
-761 QGKVNADINIHKSQL
+761 QGKVNADVNIHKSQVTL
-776 TVNDTLWQVAP
+776 NDTIWQVAP
-787 SRLRFYDNRLTCKD
+787 SHLQYYDKRIVCED
-801 VKMYN
+801 VKMYKEN
-806 ETQSIVLNGA
+806 QSIVLNGA
-816 VSEKMSDSLIVD
+816 ISEKMSDSLIVD
-828 LNNIEVAYI
+828 LDNIEVAYI
-837 TDIVDFTAV
+837 TDIVDFDAV
-846 RFQGQASGRAQINNI
+846 SFQGQASGRAQISNV

-869 NLTINNMHLQEGR
+869 NLIVNNMHLQEGR
-882 LGTGHIQAHWDNII
+882 LGTGHIQAYWDSTI

-910 NKNRTT
+910 NLNRTT

-922 SPSQNDMDLKI
+922 SPSQNDIDLKI

-949 TFRNIHGS
+949 TFRNFKGR
-957 TNGVLHVLGPLNDVN
+957 TNGVLHVIGPLNDVN
-972 LVGDINADVAMTLR
+972 LVGDICADVAMTLR

-993 INPSDTLRLRPYAFQ
+993 INPSDTLHLRPYAFL
-1008 FNDIRLTDD
+1008 FNNIRLSDNQ
-1017 RGNTGIV
+1017 GNTGVV

-1036 KYDFLINTENL
+1036 KYDFVINTQNL

-1059 FYATVFADATLEI
+1059 FYATVYADATLEI

-1085 VTPTRNSVFAYDAA
+1085 VTPTRGSVFAYDAA

-1109 VEFRDVTPHE
+1109 VEFRDMTPHE
-1119 ATSKYLLFNEDDEE
+1119 AEPKKYLLFNESDKEDWDEE
-1133 YWEEETN
+1133 DTN
-1140 ETADK
+1140 EASDI

-1191 NKSPFSLNGIYQIER
+1191 NKSPFSLNGIYQIDG

-1335 ESGSDQA
+1335 ESGSNQA

-1471 LFRKKM
+1471 LFRRKM
-1477 KEEKEKKE
+1477 KEENMKNSK
-1485 NRQSNN
+1485 

>member
-1 MCRRSNK
+1 MCRSSNK

-29 LYVCLIIL
+29 LYLCLIIL
-37 VNIPSIQQVI
+37 VNIPSIQQTI
-47 GGWVADILSDQI
+47 GGWVADILSEQI

-86 TKQKLISIDRTSVKI
+86 SKKKLISIDRTSVKI

-126 KATPDSKTNLQFLI
+126 KATPDDKTNLQFLI
-140 DAFSSDNKESKPIDV
+140 DAFSNDDEDSNPIDV

-163 RGHVTYDVA
+163 RGHVTYDVL

-187 DHLDITLSLRALSED
+187 DRIDITMSLRALSED

-212 GIENHS
+212 GIEKHS
-218 GLELKSLQAQ
+218 GLKLKSLQAQ
-228 VEANRQRGR
+228 VEANKQQGR
-237 VTDFKMETPQSSLRI
+237 VTDFQIEMPQSSLNI
-252 DSLTA
+252 DTLTA

-272 EIQDADITPAD
+272 EIQTADITPAD
-283 FKGLLP
+283 FKSLMP
-289 RLERLTTPLHLNAKL
+289 RLESLTTPLHLSTKI
-304 NGSQEQIN
+304 NGSQERIN
-312 VERLKMQTHPQ
+312 VERLTLQTIPQ
-323 SLTAQLSGSIS
+323 SLTAQLNGSIS
-334 NLQGTEKD
+334 NLQAANQK
-342 IHIDMQRLSIDND
+342 IHIDIQRLSMDNEA
-355 GKAQLYQ
+355 KAKLFQF
-362 LLSPDEQMPAIVS
+362 LSPNDPMPAIVD
-375 NLGRVDYRG
+375 NIGRMDYRG
-384 TIDKTARLL
+384 TIDKTAGGLM
-393 TADGMLVSDA
+393 ADGTLISDA
-403 GSARVNLDL
+403 GNALVNLDL

-417 FSAHTV
+417 FKAHAV
-423 GDNINIGRLTDNET
+423 GDDINIGRLMDSSDFGT
-437 LGLTSFDLTMN
+437 TSFDLTMN
-448 GQFNNQQPE
+448 GQITNQQPE
-457 GTIAGTINTLE
+457 GTIQGKINTLE
-468 YNGHRYNNI
+468 YNGHQYNNI
-477 TLDATRQNGVIKGVV
+477 TLDATRKDGMIKGMV
-492 NSADELARFD
+492 NCADELARFD

-510 NSRITGTLNVHHLSP
+510 NSRIAGTLNLHHLSP
-525 HTLNLIKGMEGQ
+525 HTLNLVKGMEGQ
-537 SLSMNADVDVH
+537 SLSMNADVDIH
-548 GNNLNALTGTL
+548 GNNLNSLLGNID
-559 YINNLSI
+559 INNLSI
-566 HDKDNT
+566 HDKENT

-583 QEQTDKSIDI
+583 QEQADKSIDI
-593 HTDFADAHLY
+593 KTDFAEAHLC
-603 GQIELDGVVDAF
+603 GQIELDGIVDAF
-615 KNQLARHLPSLV
+615 KNQVASHLPSLV
-627 QPKRNNHNR
+627 QHTRDNRNR

-648 LKHFVETDYV
+648 LKHFIETDYV
-658 IDQPINIKGYIDA
+658 IDQPVNIKGYIDA
-671 VADTMM
+671 VADTMT
-677 VDIEAPRISKNNNV
+677 VDIEAPRISNNNNV
-691 YVNTHVQ
+691 YVDTHVL
-698 CANSH
+698 CTNSH
-703 RMMSASLNTRQHQGK
+703 RMMSASLNTRQRQE
-718 NVLSYLLTA
+718 NTVLSYLLTA
-727 DAKDDELT
+727 DAKDDKLE
-735 TFINWEDKKGHMTN
+735 TFINWEDRKNNMTN
-749 GTIYATTAFSDI
+749 GTVYATTVFSDI
-761 QGKVNADINIHKSQL
+761 QGKVNADVNIHKSQVTL
-776 TVNDTLWQVAP
+776 NDTIWQVAP
-787 SRLRFYDNRLTCKD
+787 SHLQYYDKRIVCED
-801 VKMYN
+801 VKMYKEN
-806 ETQSIVLNGA
+806 QSIVLNGA
-816 VSEKMSDSLIVD
+816 ISEKMSDSLIVD
-828 LNNIEVAYI
+828 LDNIEVAYI
-837 TDIVDFTAV
+837 TDIVDFDAV
-846 RFQGQASGRAQINNI
+846 SFQGQASGRAQISNV

-869 NLTINNMHLQEGR
+869 NLIVNNMHLQEGR
-882 LGTGHIQAHWDNII
+882 LGTGHIQAYWDSTI

-910 NKNRTT
+910 NLNRTT

-922 SPSQNDMDLKI
+922 SPSQNDIDLKI

-949 TFRNIHGS
+949 TFRNFKGR
-957 TNGVLHVLGPLNDVN
+957 TNGVLHVIGPLNDVN
-972 LVGDINADVAMTLR
+972 LVGDICADVAMTLR

-993 INPSDTLRLRPYAFQ
+993 INPSDTLHLRPYAFL
-1008 FNDIRLTDD
+1008 FNNIRLTDD
-1017 RGNTGIV
+1017 QGNTGIV

-1036 KYDFLINTENL
+1036 KYDFVINTQNL

-1059 FYATVFADATLEI
+1059 FYATVYADATLEI

-1085 VTPTRNSVFAYDAA
+1085 VTPTRGSVFAYDAA

-1109 VEFRDVTPHE
+1109 VEFRDMTPHE
-1119 ATSKYLLFNEDDEE
+1119 AEPKKYLLFNESDKEDWDEE
-1133 YWEEETN
+1133 DTN
-1140 ETADK
+1140 EASDI

-1191 NKSPFSLNGIYQIER
+1191 NKSPFSLNGIYQIDG

-1335 ESGSDQA
+1335 ESGSNQA

-1471 LFRKKM
+1471 LFRRKM
-1477 KEEKEKKE
+1477 KEENMKNSK
-1485 NRQSNN
+1485 

>member
-1 MCRRSNK
+1 MCRSSNK

-29 LYVCLIIL
+29 LYLCLIIL
-37 VNIPSIQQVI
+37 VNIPSIQQTI
-47 GGWVADILSDQI
+47 GGWVADILSEQI

-86 TKQKLISIDRTSVKI
+86 SKKKLISIDRTSVKI

-126 KATPDSKTNLQFLI
+126 KATPDDKTNLQFLI
-140 DAFSSDNKESKPIDV
+140 DAFSNDDEDSNPIDV

-163 RGHVTYDVA
+163 RGHVTYDVL

-187 DHLDITLSLRALSED
+187 DRIDITMSLRALSED

-212 GIENHS
+212 GIEKHS

-228 VEANRQRGR
+228 VEANKQQGR
-237 VTDFKMETPQSSLRI
+237 VTDFQIEMPQSSLNI
-252 DSLTA
+252 DTLTA

-272 EIQDADITPAD
+272 EIQTADITPAD
-283 FKGLLP
+283 FKSLMP
-289 RLERLTTPLHLNAKL
+289 RLESLTTPLHLSTKI
-304 NGSQEQIN
+304 NGSQERIN
-312 VERLKMQTHPQ
+312 VERLTLQTIPQ
-323 SLTAQLSGSIS
+323 SLTAQLNGSIN
-334 NLQGTEKD
+334 NLQTADQK
-342 IHIDMQRLSIDND
+342 IHIDIQRLSMDNEA
-355 GKAQLYQ
+355 KAKLFQF
-362 LLSPDEQMPAIVS
+362 LSPNDPMPAIVD
-375 NLGRVDYRG
+375 NIGRMDYRG
-384 TIDKTARLL
+384 TIDKTAGGLM
-393 TADGMLVSDA
+393 ADGTLISDA
-403 GSARVNLDL
+403 GNALVNLDL

-417 FSAHTV
+417 FKAHAV
-423 GDNINIGRLTDNET
+423 GDDINIGRLMDSPDFGT
-437 LGLTSFDLTMN
+437 TSFDLTMN
-448 GQFNNQQPE
+448 GQITNQQPE
-457 GTIAGTINTLE
+457 GTIQGKINTLE
-468 YNGHRYNNI
+468 YNGHQYNNI
-477 TLDATRQNGVIKGVV
+477 TLDATRKDGMIKGMV

-510 NSRITGTLNVHHLSP
+510 NSRIAGTLNLHHLSP
-525 HTLNLIKGMEGQ
+525 HTLNLVKGMEGQ
-537 SLSMNADVDVH
+537 SLSMNADVDIH
-548 GNNLNALTGTL
+548 GNNLNSLLGNID
-559 YINNLSI
+559 INNLSI
-566 HDKDNT
+566 HDKENT

-583 QEQTDKSIDI
+583 QEQADKSIDI
-593 HTDFADAHLY
+593 KTDFAEAHLC
-603 GQIELDGVVDAF
+603 GQIELDGIVDAF
-615 KNQLARHLPSLV
+615 KNQVASHLPSLV
-627 QPKRNNHNR
+627 QHTRDNRNR

-648 LKHFVETDYV
+648 LKHFIETDYV
-658 IDQPINIKGYIDA
+658 IDQPVNIKGYIDA
-671 VADTMM
+671 VADTMT
-677 VDIEAPRISKNNNV
+677 VDIEAPRISNNNNV
-691 YVNTHVQ
+691 YVDTHVL
-698 CANSH
+698 CTNSH
-703 RMMSASLNTRQHQGK
+703 RMMSASLNTRQRQE
-718 NVLSYLLTA
+718 NTVLSYLLTA
-727 DAKDDELT
+727 DAKDDKLE
-735 TFINWEDKKGHMTN
+735 TFINWEDRKNNMTN
-749 GTIYATTAFSDI
+749 GTVYATTVFSDI
-761 QGKVNADINIHKSQL
+761 QGKVNADVNIHKSQVTL
-776 TVNDTLWQVAP
+776 NDTIWQVAP
-787 SRLRFYDNRLTCKD
+787 SHLQYYDKRIVCED
-801 VKMYN
+801 VKMYKEN
-806 ETQSIVLNGA
+806 QSIVLNGA
-816 VSEKMSDSLIVD
+816 ISEKMSDSLIVD
-828 LNNIEVAYI
+828 LDNIEVAYI
-837 TDIVDFTAV
+837 TDIVDFDAV
-846 RFQGQASGRAQINNI
+846 RFQGQASGRAQISNV

-869 NLTINNMHLQEGR
+869 NLIVNNMHLQEGR
-882 LGTGHIQAHWDNII
+882 LGTGHIQAYWDSTI

-910 NKNRTT
+910 NLNRTT

-922 SPSQNDMDLKI
+922 SPSQNDIDLKI

-949 TFRNIHGS
+949 TFRNFKGR
-957 TNGVLHVLGPLNDVN
+957 TNGVLHVIGPLNDVN
-972 LVGDINADVAMTLR
+972 LVGDICADVAMTLR

-993 INPSDTLRLRPYAFQ
+993 INPSDTLHLRPYAFL
-1008 FNDIRLTDD
+1008 FNNIRLTDD
-1017 RGNTGIV
+1017 QGNTGIV

-1036 KYDFLINTENL
+1036 KYDFVINTQNL

-1059 FYATVFADATLEI
+1059 FYATVYADATLEI

-1085 VTPTRNSVFAYDAA
+1085 VTPTRGSVFAYDAA

-1109 VEFRDVTPHE
+1109 VEFRDMTPHE
-1119 ATSKYLLFNEDDEE
+1119 AEPKKYLLFNESDKEDWDEE
-1133 YWEEETN
+1133 DTN
-1140 ETADK
+1140 EASDI

-1191 NKSPFSLNGIYQIER
+1191 NKSPFSLNGIYQIDG

-1335 ESGSDQA
+1335 ESGSNQA

-1471 LFRKKM
+1471 LFRRKM
-1477 KEEKEKKE
+1477 KEENMKNSK
-1485 NRQSNN
+1485 

>member
-1 MCRRSNK
+1 MCRSSNK

-29 LYVCLIIL
+29 LYLCLIIL
-37 VNIPSIQQVI
+37 VNIPSIQQTI
-47 GGWVADILSDQI
+47 GGWVADILSEQI
-59 GTEVRIGKVKLGLL
+59 GTKVRIGKVKLGLL

-86 TKQKLISIDRTSVKI
+86 SKKELISIDRTSVKI

-126 KATPDSKTNLQFLI
+126 KATPDDKTNLQFLI
-140 DAFSSDNKESKPIDV
+140 DAFSDDDEDSNPIDV

-163 RGHVTYDVA
+163 RGHVTYDVL

-187 DHLDITLSLRALSED
+187 DRIDITMSLRALSED

-212 GIENHS
+212 GIEKHS

-228 VEANRQRGR
+228 VEANKQQGR
-237 VTDFKMETPQSSLRI
+237 VTDFQIEMPQSSLNI
-252 DSLTA
+252 DTLIA

-272 EIQDADITPAD
+272 EIQTADITPAD
-283 FKGLLP
+283 FKSLMP
-289 RLERLTTPLHLNAKL
+289 RLESLTTPLHLSTKI
-304 NGSQEQIN
+304 NGSQERIN
-312 VERLKMQTHPQ
+312 VERLTLQTIPQ
-323 SLTAQLSGSIS
+323 SLTAQLNGSIN
-334 NLQGTEKD
+334 NLQAANQNIHVD
-342 IHIDMQRLSIDND
+342 IQQLSMNNEA
-355 GKAQLYQ
+355 KAKLFQF
-362 LLSPDEQMPAIVS
+362 LSPNDPMPAIVD
-375 NLGRVDYRG
+375 NIGRMDYRG
-384 TIDKTARLL
+384 TIDKTAGGLM
-393 TADGMLVSDA
+393 ADGTLISDA
-403 GSARVNLDL
+403 GNALVNLDL

-417 FSAHTV
+417 FKAHAV
-423 GDNINIGRLTDNET
+423 GDDINIGRLMDSSDFGT
-437 LGLTSFDLTMN
+437 TSFDLTMN
-448 GQFNNQQPE
+448 GQITNQQPE
-457 GTIAGTINTLE
+457 GTIQGKINTLE
-468 YNGHRYNNI
+468 YNGHQYNNI
-477 TLDATRQNGVIKGVV
+477 TLDATRKGGMIKGMV
-492 NSADELARFD
+492 NCADELARFD

-510 NSRITGTLNVHHLSP
+510 NFRIAGTLNLHHLSP
-525 HTLNLIKGMEGQ
+525 HTLNLVKGMEGQ
-537 SLSMNADVDVH
+537 SLSMNADVDIH
-548 GNNLNALTGTL
+548 GNNLNSLLGNID
-559 YINNLSI
+559 INNLSI
-566 HDKDNT
+566 HDKENT

-583 QEQTDKSIDI
+583 QEQADKSIDI
-593 HTDFADAHLY
+593 KTDFAEAHLC
-603 GQIELDGVVDAF
+603 GQIELDGIVDAF
-615 KNQLARHLPSLV
+615 KNQVASHLPSLV
-627 QPKRNNHNR
+627 QHTRDNRNC

-648 LKHFVETDYV
+648 LKHFIETDYV
-658 IDQPINIKGYIDA
+658 IDQPVNIKGYIDA
-671 VADTMM
+671 VADTMT
-677 VDIEAPRISKNNNV
+677 VDIDAPRISNNNNV
-691 YVNTHVQ
+691 YVDTHVL
-698 CANSH
+698 CTNSH
-703 RMMSASLNTRQHQGK
+703 RMMSASLNTRQRQE
-718 NVLSYLLTA
+718 NTVLSYLLTA
-727 DAKDDELT
+727 DAKDDKLE
-735 TFINWEDKKGHMTN
+735 TFINWEDRKNNMTN
-749 GTIYATTAFSDI
+749 GTVYATTVFSDI
-761 QGKVNADINIHKSQL
+761 QGKVNADVNIHKSQVTL
-776 TVNDTLWQVAP
+776 NDTIWQVAP
-787 SRLRFYDNRLTCKD
+787 SHLQYYDKRIVCED
-801 VKMYN
+801 VKMYKEN
-806 ETQSIVLNGA
+806 QSIVLNGA
-816 VSEKMSDSLIVD
+816 ISEKMSDSLIVD
-828 LNNIEVAYI
+828 LDNIEVAYI
-837 TDIVDFTAV
+837 TDIVDFDAV
-846 RFQGQASGRAQINNI
+846 SFQGQASGRAQISNV

-869 NLTINNMHLQEGR
+869 NLIVNNMHLQEGR
-882 LGTGHIQAHWDNII
+882 LGTGHIQAYWDSTI

-910 NKNRTT
+910 NLNRTT

-922 SPSQNDMDLKI
+922 SPSQNDIDLKI

-949 TFRNIHGS
+949 TFRNFKGR
-957 TNGVLHVLGPLNDVN
+957 TNGVLHVIGPLNDVN
-972 LVGDINADVAMTLR
+972 LVGDICADVAMTLR

-993 INPSDTLRLRPYAFQ
+993 INPSDTLHLRPYAFL
-1008 FNDIRLTDD
+1008 FNNIRLTDD
-1017 RGNTGIV
+1017 QGNTGIV

-1036 KYDFLINTENL
+1036 KYDFVINTQNL

-1059 FYATVFADATLEI
+1059 FYATVYADATLEI

-1085 VTPTRNSVFAYDAA
+1085 VTPTRGSVFAYDAA

-1109 VEFRDVTPHE
+1109 VEFRDMTPHE
-1119 ATSKYLLFNEDDEE
+1119 AEPKKYLLFNESDKEDWDEE
-1133 YWEEETN
+1133 DTN
-1140 ETADK
+1140 EASDI

-1191 NKSPFSLNGIYQIER
+1191 NKSPFSLNGIYQIDG

-1335 ESGSDQA
+1335 ESGSNQA

-1471 LFRKKM
+1471 LFRRKM
-1477 KEEKEKKE
+1477 KEENMKNSK
-1485 NRQSNN
+1485 

>member
-29 LYVCLIIL
+29 LYVCFIIL
-37 VNIPSIQQVI
+37 VNIPGIQQAI
-47 GGWVADILSDQI
+47 GGWVADILSEQI
-59 GTEVRIGKVKLGLL
+59 GTEVRIGKAKLGLL
-73 NRLILDDVYIADQ
+73 NRLILDDVFIADQ
-86 TKQKLISIDRTSVKI
+86 SKQELISIDRTSVKI
-101 DLVAL
+101 DLFAL
-106 TQGKVR
+106 TKGKIR

-117 LFGPTLHVR
+117 LFSPTLHVR
-126 KATPDSKTNLQFLI
+126 KATPDDETNLQFLI
-140 DAFSSDNKESKPIDV
+140 DAFSGDNEESNPIDV

-163 RGHVTYDVA
+163 KGHVTYDVL
-172 SEAQQATLD
+172 SEAQQPTLD

-187 DHLDITLSLRALSED
+187 DHLDITMSLRALSED

-212 GIENHS
+212 GTENHS
-218 GLELKSLQAQ
+218 ELELKNLQAQ
-228 VEANRQRGR
+228 VVANKQRGL
-237 VTDFKMETPQSSLRI
+237 VTDFQMEMPHSSLRI

-257 SYANYEKDKSFEFAT
+257 SYANYEKDKSFQFAT
-272 EIQDADITPAD
+272 EVQSSDITPAD

-289 RLERLTTPLHLNAKL
+289 QLENLTTPLHFHAKV
-304 NGSQEQIN
+304 NGTQERIDI
-312 VERLKMQTHPQ
+312 ERLTMQTPSQ
-323 SLTAQLSGSIS
+323 SLTAQLNGSIS
-334 NLQGTEKD
+334 HLQAAEKD
-342 IHIDMQRLSIDND
+342 IHVDIHRLSMDND
-355 GKAQLYQ
+355 AKAQLFK
-362 LLSPDEQMPAIVS
+362 LLSPEDPMPAIVD
-375 NLGRVDYRG
+375 NIGRMDYRG
-384 TIDKTARLL
+384 SIDKTAGMLM
-393 TADGMLVSDA
+393 ADGILVSDA
-403 GSARVNLDL
+403 GNVRLDLDL

-417 FSAHTV
+417 FKAHAV
-423 GDNINIGRLTDNET
+423 GEDVNIGRLTNSSD

-448 GQFNNQQPE
+448 GQIANQQPE
-457 GTIAGTINTLE
+457 GTIQGIINALD

-477 TLDATRQNGVIKGVV
+477 TLDATRKNGMITGVV
-492 NSADELARFD
+492 NSADELALFD
-502 LDGSYDER
+502 LNGSYDER
-510 NSRITGTLNVHHLSP
+510 NSRIAGTLNVHQLSP
-525 HTLNLIKGMEGQ
+525 HTLNLVNGMEGQ
-537 SLSMNADVDVH
+537 SLSMNADIDIH
-548 GNNLNALTGTL
+548 GNNLNALLGNID
-559 YINNLSI
+559 INNLSI
-566 HDKDNT
+566 HDEENS

-583 QEQTDKSIDI
+583 QDDHDKSIDI
-593 HTDFADAHLY
+593 HTDFAEAHLY
-603 GQIELDGVVDAF
+603 GQIELDGIVDAF
-615 KNQLARHLPSLV
+615 MNQVANHLPSLV
-627 QPKRNNHNR
+627 QHKRDNRNH
-636 FAFDATLTESDF
+636 FAFDATVTESDF

-691 YVNTHVQ
+691 YVDTHVQ
-698 CANSH
+698 CTNSNQ
-703 RMMSASLNTRQHQGK
+703 MMSASLNTRQHQG
-718 NVLSYLLTA
+718 NTVMSYLLTT
-727 DAKDDELT
+727 DAKDDKLV
-735 TFINWEDKKGHMTN
+735 TFINWEEKKSHMTN
-749 GTIYATTAFSDI
+749 GTLYATTTFTDL
-761 QGKVNADINIHKSQL
+761 QGKVNADVDIHKSQL
-776 TVNDTLWQVAP
+776 TVNDTIWQIAP
-787 SRLRFYDNRLTCKD
+787 SHLQYYDKRLVCSD

-806 ETQSIVLNGA
+806 ENQSIVLNGA
-816 VSEKMSDSLIVD
+816 VSERMSDSLIVD
-828 LNNIEVAYI
+828 LDHIEVAYI
-837 TDIVDFTAV
+837 TDIVNFDAV
-846 RFQGQASGRAQINNI
+846 RFQGQASGRAQISNI

-869 NLTINNMHLQEGR
+869 SLTVNNMHLQEGR
-882 LGTGHIQAHWDNII
+882 LGTGQIQAYWDSTI
-896 KGMRVNGH
+896 KGMRVSGH

-910 NKNRTT
+910 SKNRTT

-942 LNGFLSS
+942 LNGFLAS
-949 TFRNIHGS
+949 TFRNIHGQ

-972 LVGDINADVAMTLR
+972 LVGDISADVALTLK

-1008 FNDIRLTDD
+1008 FNDISLTDNH
-1017 RGNTGIV
+1017 GNSATV
-1024 NGTLAHKNMKNF
+1024 NGTLAHRNMKNF
-1036 KYDFLINTENL
+1036 KYDFVINTRNL

-1085 VTPTRNSVFAYDAA
+1085 VTPTRGSVFAYDAA

-1109 VEFRDVTPHE
+1109 VEFRDMTPHE
-1119 ATSKYLLFNEDDEE
+1119 APKKYLLFNDIDEE
-1133 YWEEETN
+1133 EWNEEDTDEDV
-1140 ETADK
+1140 EK
-1145 IEYQGDI
+1145 YEYQGDI
-1152 FMDISIHVNPDC
+1152 FMDISLHVNPNC

-1183 GTLLAHYH
+1183 GTILAHYH
-1191 NKSPFSLNGIYQIER
+1191 NKSPFTLNGIYQIES

-1219 DLDLQQGSNVEFNG
+1219 DLDLQRGSNVEFNG

-1257 AGYSIGSNNKVKV
+1257 AGNSFGTNSKVKV

-1278 KLGNMNFGFDIQ
+1278 KLDNMNFGFDIQ

-1329 YARAAG
+1329 YARASG
-1335 ESGSDQA
+1335 ESGSNQA

-1375 STGEKGWNDLDVEG
+1375 STGEKGWDDLDVEG
-1389 ILSGRLLDDRL
+1389 ILSGRLLNDRL

-1428 LTKNGKTFIKAYN
+1428 LTQNGNTFIKAYN

-1477 KEEKEKKE
+1477 KEEKEKNSK
-1485 NRQSNN
+1485 

>member
-1 MCRRSNK
+1 MCRSSNK

-29 LYVCLIIL
+29 LYLCLIIL
-37 VNIPSIQQVI
+37 VNIPSIQQTI
-47 GGWVADILSDQI
+47 GGWVADILSEQI

-86 TKQKLISIDRTSVKI
+86 SKKKLISIDRTSVKI

-126 KATPDSKTNLQFLI
+126 KATPDDKTNLQFLI
-140 DAFSSDNKESKPIDV
+140 DAFSEDDEDSNPIDV

-163 RGHVTYDVA
+163 RGHVTYDVL

-187 DHLDITLSLRALSED
+187 DRIDITMSLRALSED

-212 GIENHS
+212 GIEKHS

-228 VEANRQRGR
+228 VEANKQQGR
-237 VTDFKMETPQSSLRI
+237 VTDFQIEMPQSSLNI
-252 DSLTA
+252 DTLTA

-272 EIQDADITPAD
+272 EIQTADITPAD
-283 FKGLLP
+283 FKSLMP
-289 RLERLTTPLHLNAKL
+289 RLESLTTPLHLSTKI
-304 NGSQEQIN
+304 NGSQERIN
-312 VERLKMQTHPQ
+312 VERLTLQTIPQ
-323 SLTAQLSGSIS
+323 SLTAQLNGSIS
-334 NLQGTEKD
+334 NLQAANQK
-342 IHIDMQRLSIDND
+342 IHIDIQRLSMDNEA
-355 GKAQLYQ
+355 KAKLFQF
-362 LLSPDEQMPAIVS
+362 LSPNDPMPAIVD
-375 NLGRVDYRG
+375 NIGRMDYRG
-384 TIDKTARLL
+384 TIDKTAGGLM
-393 TADGMLVSDA
+393 ADGTLISDA
-403 GSARVNLDL
+403 GNALVNLDL

-417 FSAHTV
+417 FKAHAV
-423 GDNINIGRLTDNET
+423 GDDINIGRLMDSSDFGT
-437 LGLTSFDLTMN
+437 TSFDLTMN
-448 GQFNNQQPE
+448 GQITNQQPE
-457 GTIAGTINTLE
+457 GTIQGKINTLE
-468 YNGHRYNNI
+468 YNGHQYNNI
-477 TLDATRQNGVIKGVV
+477 TLDATRKDGMIKGMV

-510 NSRITGTLNVHHLSP
+510 NSRIAGTLNLHHLSP
-525 HTLNLIKGMEGQ
+525 HTLNLVKGMEGQ
-537 SLSMNADVDVH
+537 SLSMNADVDIH
-548 GNNLNALTGTL
+548 GNNLNSLLGNID
-559 YINNLSI
+559 INNLSI
-566 HDKDNT
+566 HDKENT

-583 QEQTDKSIDI
+583 QEQADKSIDI
-593 HTDFADAHLY
+593 KTDFAEAHLC
-603 GQIELDGVVDAF
+603 GQIELDGIVDAF
-615 KNQLARHLPSLV
+615 KNQVASHLPSLV
-627 QPKRNNHNR
+627 QHTRDNRNR

-648 LKHFVETDYV
+648 LKHFIETDYV
-658 IDQPINIKGYIDA
+658 IDQPVNIKGYIDA
-671 VADTMM
+671 VADTMT
-677 VDIEAPRISKNNNV
+677 VDIEAPRISNNNNV
-691 YVNTHVQ
+691 YVDTHVL
-698 CANSH
+698 CTNSH
-703 RMMSASLNTRQHQGK
+703 RMMSASLNTRQRQE
-718 NVLSYLLTA
+718 NTVLSYLLTA
-727 DAKDDELT
+727 DAKDDKLE
-735 TFINWEDKKGHMTN
+735 TFINWEDRKNNMTN
-749 GTIYATTAFSDI
+749 GTVYATTVFSDI
-761 QGKVNADINIHKSQL
+761 QGKVNADVNIHKSQVTL
-776 TVNDTLWQVAP
+776 NDTIWQVAP
-787 SRLRFYDNRLTCKD
+787 SHLQYYDKRIVCED
-801 VKMYN
+801 VKMYKEN
-806 ETQSIVLNGA
+806 QSIVLNGA
-816 VSEKMSDSLIVD
+816 ISEKMSDSLIVD
-828 LNNIEVAYI
+828 LDNIEVAYI
-837 TDIVDFTAV
+837 TDIVDFDAV
-846 RFQGQASGRAQINNI
+846 SFQGQASGRAQISNV

-869 NLTINNMHLQEGR
+869 NLIVNNMHLQEGR
-882 LGTGHIQAHWDNII
+882 LGTGHIQAYWDSTI

-910 NKNRTT
+910 NLNRTT

-922 SPSQNDMDLKI
+922 SPSQNDIDLKI

-949 TFRNIHGS
+949 TFRNFKGR
-957 TNGVLHVLGPLNDVN
+957 TNGVLHVIGPLNDVN
-972 LVGDINADVAMTLR
+972 LVGDICADVAMTLR

-993 INPSDTLRLRPYAFQ
+993 INPSDTLHLRPYAFL
-1008 FNDIRLTDD
+1008 FNNIRLTDD
-1017 RGNTGIV
+1017 QGNTGIV

-1036 KYDFLINTENL
+1036 KYDFVINTQNL

-1059 FYATVFADATLEI
+1059 FYATVYADATLEI

-1085 VTPTRNSVFAYDAA
+1085 VTPTRGSVFAYDAA

-1109 VEFRDVTPHE
+1109 VEFRDMTPHE
-1119 ATSKYLLFNEDDEE
+1119 AEPKKYLLFNESDKEDWDEE
-1133 YWEEETN
+1133 DTN
-1140 ETADK
+1140 EASDI

-1191 NKSPFSLNGIYQIER
+1191 NKSPFSLNGIYQIDG

-1335 ESGSDQA
+1335 ESGSNQA

-1471 LFRKKM
+1471 LFRRKM
-1477 KEEKEKKE
+1477 KEENMKNSK
-1485 NRQSNN
+1485 

>member
-1 MCRRSNK
+1 MCRSSNK

-29 LYVCLIIL
+29 LYLCLIIL
-37 VNIPSIQQVI
+37 VNIPSIQQTI
-47 GGWVADILSDQI
+47 GGWVADILSEQI

-86 TKQKLISIDRTSVKI
+86 SKKKLISIDRTSVKI

-126 KATPDSKTNLQFLI
+126 KATPDDKTNLQFLI
-140 DAFSSDNKESKPIDV
+140 DAFSNDDEDSNPIDV

-163 RGHVTYDVA
+163 RGHVTYDVL

-187 DHLDITLSLRALSED
+187 DRIDITMSLRALSED

-212 GIENHS
+212 GIEKHS

-228 VEANRQRGR
+228 VEANKQQGR
-237 VTDFKMETPQSSLRI
+237 VTDFQIEMPQSSLNI
-252 DSLTA
+252 DTLIA

-272 EIQDADITPAD
+272 EIQTADITPAD
-283 FKGLLP
+283 FKSLMP
-289 RLERLTTPLHLNAKL
+289 RLENLTTPLHLSTKI
-304 NGSQEQIN
+304 NGSQERIN
-312 VERLKMQTHPQ
+312 VERLTLQTIPQ
-323 SLTAQLSGSIS
+323 SLTAQLNGSIN
-334 NLQGTEKD
+334 NLQAANQNIHVD
-342 IHIDMQRLSIDND
+342 IQQLSMNNEA
-355 GKAQLYQ
+355 KAKLFQF
-362 LLSPDEQMPAIVS
+362 LSPNDPMPAIVD
-375 NLGRVDYRG
+375 NIGRMDYRG
-384 TIDKTARLL
+384 TIDKTAGGLM
-393 TADGMLVSDA
+393 ADGTLISDA
-403 GSARVNLDL
+403 GNALVNLDL

-417 FSAHTV
+417 FKAHAV
-423 GDNINIGRLTDNET
+423 GDDINIGRLMDSSDFGT
-437 LGLTSFDLTMN
+437 TSFDLTMN
-448 GQFNNQQPE
+448 GQITNQQPE
-457 GTIAGTINTLE
+457 GTIQGKINTLE
-468 YNGHRYNNI
+468 YNGHQYNNI
-477 TLDATRQNGVIKGVV
+477 TLDATRKDGMIKGMV
-492 NSADELARFD
+492 NCADELARFD

-510 NSRITGTLNVHHLSP
+510 NFRIAGTLNLHHLSP
-525 HTLNLIKGMEGQ
+525 HTLNLVKGMEGQ
-537 SLSMNADVDVH
+537 SLSMNADVDIH
-548 GNNLNALTGTL
+548 GNNLNSLLGNID
-559 YINNLSI
+559 INNLSI
-566 HDKDNT
+566 HDKENT

-583 QEQTDKSIDI
+583 QEQADKSIDI
-593 HTDFADAHLY
+593 KTDFAEAHLC
-603 GQIELDGVVDAF
+603 GQIELDGIVDAF
-615 KNQLARHLPSLV
+615 KNQVASHLPSLV
-627 QPKRNNHNR
+627 QHTRDNRNC

-648 LKHFVETDYV
+648 LKHFIETDYV
-658 IDQPINIKGYIDA
+658 IDQPVNIKGYIDA
-671 VADTMM
+671 VADTMT
-677 VDIEAPRISKNNNV
+677 VDIDAPRISNNNNV
-691 YVNTHVQ
+691 YVDTHVL
-698 CANSH
+698 CTNSH
-703 RMMSASLNTRQHQGK
+703 RMMSASLNTRQRQE
-718 NVLSYLLTA
+718 NTVLSYLLTA
-727 DAKDDELT
+727 DAKDDKLE
-735 TFINWEDKKGHMTN
+735 TFINWEDRKNNMTN
-749 GTIYATTAFSDI
+749 GTVYATTVFSDI
-761 QGKVNADINIHKSQL
+761 QGKVNADVNIHKSQVTL
-776 TVNDTLWQVAP
+776 NDTIWQVAP
-787 SRLRFYDNRLTCKD
+787 SHLQYYDKRIVCED
-801 VKMYN
+801 VKMYKEN
-806 ETQSIVLNGA
+806 QSIVLNGA
-816 VSEKMSDSLIVD
+816 ISEKMSDSLIVD
-828 LNNIEVAYI
+828 LDNIEVAYI
-837 TDIVDFTAV
+837 TDIVDFDAV
-846 RFQGQASGRAQINNI
+846 SFQGQASGRAQISNV

-869 NLTINNMHLQEGR
+869 NLIVNNMHLQEGR
-882 LGTGHIQAHWDNII
+882 LGTGHIQAYWDSTI

-910 NKNRTT
+910 NLNRTT

-922 SPSQNDMDLKI
+922 SPSQNDIDLKI

-949 TFRNIHGS
+949 TFRNFKGR
-957 TNGVLHVLGPLNDVN
+957 TNGVLHVIGPLNDVN
-972 LVGDINADVAMTLR
+972 LVGDICADVAMTLR

-993 INPSDTLRLRPYAFQ
+993 INPSDTLHLRPYAFL
-1008 FNDIRLTDD
+1008 FNNIRLTDD
-1017 RGNTGIV
+1017 QGNTGIV

-1036 KYDFLINTENL
+1036 KYDFVINTQNL

-1059 FYATVFADATLEI
+1059 FYATVYADATLEI

-1085 VTPTRNSVFAYDAA
+1085 VTPTRGSVFAYDAA

-1109 VEFRDVTPHE
+1109 VEFRDMTPHE
-1119 ATSKYLLFNEDDEE
+1119 AEPKKYLLFNESDKEDWDEDD
-1133 YWEEETN
+1133 TN
-1140 ETADK
+1140 GVTDI

-1191 NKSPFSLNGIYQIER
+1191 NKSPFSLNGIYQIDG

-1335 ESGSDQA
+1335 ESGSNQA

-1471 LFRKKM
+1471 LFRRKM
-1477 KEEKEKKE
+1477 KEENMKNSK
-1485 NRQSNN
+1485 

>member
-1 MCRRSNK
+1 M
-8 DDCLIKKVK
+8 
-17 QISRGVIGGILI
+17 IGGILI
-29 LYVCLIIL
+29 LYLCLIIL
-37 VNIPSIQQVI
+37 VNIPSIQQTI
-47 GGWVADILSDQI
+47 GGWVADILSEQI

-86 TKQKLISIDRTSVKI
+86 SKKKLISIDRTSVKI

-126 KATPDSKTNLQFLI
+126 KATPDDKTNLQFLI
-140 DAFSSDNKESKPIDV
+140 DAFSEDDEDSNPIDV

-163 RGHVTYDVA
+163 RGHVTYDVL

-187 DHLDITLSLRALSED
+187 DRIDITMSLRALSED

-212 GIENHS
+212 GIEKHS

-228 VEANRQRGR
+228 VEANKQQGR
-237 VTDFKMETPQSSLRI
+237 VTDFQIEMPQSSLNI
-252 DSLTA
+252 DTLTA

-272 EIQDADITPAD
+272 EIQTADITPDD
-283 FKGLLP
+283 FKSLMP
-289 RLERLTTPLHLNAKL
+289 RLESLTTPLHLSTKI
-304 NGSQEQIN
+304 NGSQERIN
-312 VERLKMQTHPQ
+312 VERLTLQTIPQ
-323 SLTAQLSGSIS
+323 SLTAQLNGSIN
-334 NLQGTEKD
+334 NLQTADQK
-342 IHIDMQRLSIDND
+342 IHIDIQQLSMNNEA
-355 GKAQLYQ
+355 KAKLFQF
-362 LLSPDEQMPAIVS
+362 LSPNDPMPAIVD
-375 NLGRVDYRG
+375 NIGRMDYRG
-384 TIDKTARLL
+384 TIDKTSGQLM
-393 TADGMLVSDA
+393 ADGTLISDA
-403 GSARVNLDL
+403 GNARVNLDL

-417 FSAHTV
+417 FKAHTV
-423 GDNINIGRLTDNET
+423 GDDINIGQLMDSPDFGT
-437 LGLTSFDLTMN
+437 TSFDLTMN
-448 GQFNNQQPE
+448 GQITNQQPE
-457 GTIAGTINTLE
+457 GTIQGKINTLE
-468 YNGHRYNNI
+468 YNGHQYNNI
-477 TLDATRQNGVIKGVV
+477 TLDATRKDGMIKGMV

-510 NSRITGTLNVHHLSP
+510 NSRIAGTLNLHHLSP
-525 HTLNLIKGMEGQ
+525 HTLNLVKGMEGQ
-537 SLSMNADVDVH
+537 SLSMNADVDIH
-548 GNNLNALTGTL
+548 GNNLNSLLGNID
-559 YINNLSI
+559 INNLSI
-566 HDKDNT
+566 HDKENT

-583 QEQTDKSIDI
+583 QEQADKSIDI
-593 HTDFADAHLY
+593 KTDFAEAHLC
-603 GQIELDGVVDAF
+603 GQIELDGIVDAF
-615 KNQLARHLPSLV
+615 KNQVASHLPSLV
-627 QPKRNNHNR
+627 QHTRDNRNR

-648 LKHFVETDYV
+648 LKHFIETDYV
-658 IDQPINIKGYIDA
+658 IDQPVNIKGYIDA
-671 VADTMM
+671 VADTMT
-677 VDIEAPRISKNNNV
+677 VDIEAPRISNNNNV
-691 YVNTHVQ
+691 YVDTHVL
-698 CANSH
+698 CTNSH
-703 RMMSASLNTRQHQGK
+703 RMMSASLNTRQRQE
-718 NVLSYLLTA
+718 NTVLSYLLTA
-727 DAKDDELT
+727 DAKDDKLE
-735 TFINWEDKKGHMTN
+735 TFINWEDRKNNMTN
-749 GTIYATTAFSDI
+749 GTVYATTVFSDI
-761 QGKVNADINIHKSQL
+761 QGKVNADVNIHKSQVTL
-776 TVNDTLWQVAP
+776 NDTIWQVAP
-787 SRLRFYDNRLTCKD
+787 SHLQYYDKRIVCED
-801 VKMYN
+801 VKMYKEN
-806 ETQSIVLNGA
+806 QSIVLNGA
-816 VSEKMSDSLIVD
+816 ISEKMSDSLIVD
-828 LNNIEVAYI
+828 LDNIEVAYI
-837 TDIVDFTAV
+837 TDIVDFDAV
-846 RFQGQASGRAQINNI
+846 SFQGQASGRAQISNV

-869 NLTINNMHLQEGR
+869 NLIVNNMHLQEGR
-882 LGTGHIQAHWDNII
+882 LGTGHIQAYWDSTI

-910 NKNRTT
+910 NLNRTT

-922 SPSQNDMDLKI
+922 SPSQNDIDLKI

-949 TFRNIHGS
+949 TFRNFKGR
-957 TNGVLHVLGPLNDVN
+957 TNGVLHVIGPLNDVN
-972 LVGDINADVAMTLR
+972 LVGDICADVAMTLR

-993 INPSDTLRLRPYAFQ
+993 INPSDTLHLRPYAFL
-1008 FNDIRLTDD
+1008 FNNIRLTDD
-1017 RGNTGIV
+1017 QGNTGIV

-1036 KYDFLINTENL
+1036 KYDFVINTQNL

-1059 FYATVFADATLEI
+1059 FYATVYADATLEI

-1085 VTPTRNSVFAYDAA
+1085 VTPTRGSVFAYDAA

-1109 VEFRDVTPHE
+1109 VEFRDMTPHE
-1119 ATSKYLLFNEDDEE
+1119 AEPKKYLLFNESDKEDWDEE
-1133 YWEEETN
+1133 DTN
-1140 ETADK
+1140 EASDI

-1191 NKSPFSLNGIYQIER
+1191 NKSPFSLNGIYQIDG

-1335 ESGSDQA
+1335 ESGSNQA

-1471 LFRKKM
+1471 LFRRKM
-1477 KEEKEKKE
+1477 KEENMKNSK
-1485 NRQSNN
+1485 

>member
-1 MCRRSNK
+1 MCRSSNK

-29 LYVCLIIL
+29 LYLCLIIL
-37 VNIPSIQQVI
+37 VNIPSIQQTI
-47 GGWVADILSDQI
+47 GGWVADILSEQI
-59 GTEVRIGKVKLGLL
+59 GTKVRIGKVKLGLL

-86 TKQKLISIDRTSVKI
+86 SKKELISIDRTSVKI

-126 KATPDSKTNLQFLI
+126 KATPDDKTNLQFLI
-140 DAFSSDNKESKPIDV
+140 DAFSDDDEDSNPIDV

-163 RGHVTYDVA
+163 RGHVTYDVL

-187 DHLDITLSLRALSED
+187 DRIDITMSLRALSED

-212 GIENHS
+212 GIEKHS

-228 VEANRQRGR
+228 VEANKQQGR
-237 VTDFKMETPQSSLRI
+237 VTDFQIEMPQSSLNI
-252 DSLTA
+252 DTLIA

-272 EIQDADITPAD
+272 EIQTADITPAD
-283 FKGLLP
+283 FKSLMP
-289 RLERLTTPLHLNAKL
+289 RLESLTTPLHLSTKI
-304 NGSQEQIN
+304 NGSQERIN
-312 VERLKMQTHPQ
+312 VERLTLQTIPQ
-323 SLTAQLSGSIS
+323 SLTAQLNGSIS
-334 NLQGTEKD
+334 NLQAANQNIHVD
-342 IHIDMQRLSIDND
+342 IQQLSMNNEA
-355 GKAQLYQ
+355 KAKLFQF
-362 LLSPDEQMPAIVS
+362 LSPNDPMPAIVD
-375 NLGRVDYRG
+375 NIGRMDYRG
-384 TIDKTARLL
+384 TIDKTAGGLM
-393 TADGMLVSDA
+393 ADGTLISDA
-403 GSARVNLDL
+403 GNALVNLDL

-417 FSAHTV
+417 FKAHAV
-423 GDNINIGRLTDNET
+423 GDDINIGRLMDSSDFGT
-437 LGLTSFDLTMN
+437 TSFDLTMN
-448 GQFNNQQPE
+448 GQITNQQPE
-457 GTIAGTINTLE
+457 GTIQGKINTLE
-468 YNGHRYNNI
+468 YNGHQYNNI
-477 TLDATRQNGVIKGVV
+477 TLDATRKGGMIKGMV
-492 NSADELARFD
+492 NCADELARFD

-510 NSRITGTLNVHHLSP
+510 NFRIAGTLNLHHLSP
-525 HTLNLIKGMEGQ
+525 HTLNLVKGMEGQ
-537 SLSMNADVDVH
+537 SLSMNADVDIH
-548 GNNLNALTGTL
+548 GNNLNSLLGNID
-559 YINNLSI
+559 INNLSI
-566 HDKDNT
+566 HDKENT

-583 QEQTDKSIDI
+583 QEQADKSIDI
-593 HTDFADAHLY
+593 KTDFAEAHLC
-603 GQIELDGVVDAF
+603 GQIELDGIVDAF
-615 KNQLARHLPSLV
+615 KNQVASHLPSLV
-627 QPKRNNHNR
+627 QHTRDNRNC

-648 LKHFVETDYV
+648 LKHFIETDYV
-658 IDQPINIKGYIDA
+658 IDQPVNIKGYIDA
-671 VADTMM
+671 VADTMT
-677 VDIEAPRISKNNNV
+677 VDIDAPRISNNNNV
-691 YVNTHVQ
+691 YVDTHVL
-698 CANSH
+698 CTNSH
-703 RMMSASLNTRQHQGK
+703 RMMSASLNTRQRQE
-718 NVLSYLLTA
+718 NTVLSYLLTA
-727 DAKDDELT
+727 DAKDDKLE
-735 TFINWEDKKGHMTN
+735 TFINWEDRKNNMTN
-749 GTIYATTAFSDI
+749 GTVYATTVFSDI
-761 QGKVNADINIHKSQL
+761 QGKVNADVNIHKSQVTL
-776 TVNDTLWQVAP
+776 NDTIWQVAP
-787 SRLRFYDNRLTCKD
+787 SHLQYYDKRIVCED
-801 VKMYN
+801 VKMYKEN
-806 ETQSIVLNGA
+806 QSIVLNGA
-816 VSEKMSDSLIVD
+816 ISEKMSDSLIVD
-828 LNNIEVAYI
+828 LDNIEVAYI
-837 TDIVDFTAV
+837 TDIVDFDAV
-846 RFQGQASGRAQINNI
+846 SFQGQASGRAQISNV

-869 NLTINNMHLQEGR
+869 NLIVNNMHLQEGR
-882 LGTGHIQAHWDNII
+882 LGTGHIQAYWDSTI

-910 NKNRTT
+910 NLNRTT

-922 SPSQNDMDLKI
+922 SPSQNDIDLKI

-949 TFRNIHGS
+949 TFRNFKGR
-957 TNGVLHVLGPLNDVN
+957 TNGVLHVIGPLNDVN
-972 LVGDINADVAMTLR
+972 LVGDICADVAMTLR

-993 INPSDTLRLRPYAFQ
+993 INPSDTLHLRPYAFL
-1008 FNDIRLTDD
+1008 FNNIRLTDD
-1017 RGNTGIV
+1017 QGNTGIV

-1036 KYDFLINTENL
+1036 KYDFVINTQNL

-1059 FYATVFADATLEI
+1059 FYATVYADATLEI

-1085 VTPTRNSVFAYDAA
+1085 VTPTRGSVFAYDAA

-1109 VEFRDVTPHE
+1109 VEFRDMTPHE
-1119 ATSKYLLFNEDDEE
+1119 AEPKKYLLFNESDKEDWDEE
-1133 YWEEETN
+1133 DTN
-1140 ETADK
+1140 EASDI

-1191 NKSPFSLNGIYQIER
+1191 NKSPFSLNGIYQIDG

-1335 ESGSDQA
+1335 ESGSNQA

-1471 LFRKKM
+1471 LFRRKM
-1477 KEEKEKKE
+1477 KEENMKNSK
-1485 NRQSNN
+1485 

>member
-1 MCRRSNK
+1 MCRSSNK

-29 LYVCLIIL
+29 LYLCLIIL
-37 VNIPSIQQVI
+37 VNIPSIQQTI
-47 GGWVADILSDQI
+47 GGWVADILSEQI

-86 TKQKLISIDRTSVKI
+86 SKKKLISIDRTSVKI

-126 KATPDSKTNLQFLI
+126 KATPDDKTNLQFLI
-140 DAFSSDNKESKPIDV
+140 DAFSNDDEDSNPIDV

-163 RGHVTYDVA
+163 RGHVTYDVL

-187 DHLDITLSLRALSED
+187 DRIDITMSLRALSED

-212 GIENHS
+212 GIEKHS

-228 VEANRQRGR
+228 VEANKQQGR
-237 VTDFKMETPQSSLRI
+237 VTDFQIEMPQSSLSI
-252 DSLTA
+252 DTLTA

-272 EIQDADITPAD
+272 EIQTADITPAD
-283 FKGLLP
+283 FKSLMP
-289 RLERLTTPLHLNAKL
+289 RLESLTTPLHLSTKI
-304 NGSQEQIN
+304 NGSKERIN
-312 VERLKMQTHPQ
+312 VERLTLQTIPQ
-323 SLTAQLSGSIS
+323 SLTAQLNGSIN
-334 NLQGTEKD
+334 NLQTADQK
-342 IHIDMQRLSIDND
+342 IHIDIQRLSMDNEA
-355 GKAQLYQ
+355 KAKLFQF
-362 LLSPDEQMPAIVS
+362 LSPNDPMPAIVD
-375 NLGRVDYRG
+375 NIGRMDYRG
-384 TIDKTARLL
+384 TIDKTAGGLM
-393 TADGMLVSDA
+393 ADGTLISDA
-403 GSARVNLDL
+403 GNALVNLDL

-417 FSAHTV
+417 FKAHAV
-423 GDNINIGRLTDNET
+423 GDDINIGRLMDSPDFGT
-437 LGLTSFDLTMN
+437 TSFDLTMN
-448 GQFNNQQPE
+448 GQITNQQPE
-457 GTIAGTINTLE
+457 GTIQGKINTLE
-468 YNGHRYNNI
+468 YNGHQYNNI
-477 TLDATRQNGVIKGVV
+477 TLDATRKDGMIKGMV

-510 NSRITGTLNVHHLSP
+510 NSRIAGTLNLHHLSP
-525 HTLNLIKGMEGQ
+525 HTLNLVKGMEGQ
-537 SLSMNADVDVH
+537 SLSMNADVDIH
-548 GNNLNALTGTL
+548 GNNLNSLLGNID
-559 YINNLSI
+559 INNLSI
-566 HDKDNT
+566 HDKENT

-583 QEQTDKSIDI
+583 QEQADKSIDI
-593 HTDFADAHLY
+593 KTDFAEAHLC
-603 GQIELDGVVDAF
+603 GQIELDGIVDAF
-615 KNQLARHLPSLV
+615 KNQVASHLPSLV
-627 QPKRNNHNR
+627 QHTRDNRNR

-648 LKHFVETDYV
+648 LKHFIETDYV
-658 IDQPINIKGYIDA
+658 IDQPVNIKGYIDA
-671 VADTMM
+671 VADTMT
-677 VDIEAPRISKNNNV
+677 VDIEAPRISNNNNV
-691 YVNTHVQ
+691 YVDTHVL
-698 CANSH
+698 CTNSH
-703 RMMSASLNTRQHQGK
+703 RMMSASLNTRQRQE
-718 NVLSYLLTA
+718 NTVLSYLLTA
-727 DAKDDELT
+727 DAKDDKLE
-735 TFINWEDKKGHMTN
+735 TFINWEDRKNNMTN
-749 GTIYATTAFSDI
+749 GTVYATTVFSDI
-761 QGKVNADINIHKSQL
+761 QGKVNADVNIHKSQVTL
-776 TVNDTLWQVAP
+776 NDTIWQVAP
-787 SRLRFYDNRLTCKD
+787 SHLQYYDKRIVCED
-801 VKMYN
+801 VKMYKEN
-806 ETQSIVLNGA
+806 QSIVLNGA
-816 VSEKMSDSLIVD
+816 ISEKMSDSLIVD
-828 LNNIEVAYI
+828 LDNIEVAYI
-837 TDIVDFTAV
+837 TDIVDFDAV
-846 RFQGQASGRAQINNI
+846 SFQGQASGRAQISNV

-869 NLTINNMHLQEGR
+869 NLIVNNMHLQEGR
-882 LGTGHIQAHWDNII
+882 LGTGHIQAYWDSTI

-910 NKNRTT
+910 NLNRTT

-922 SPSQNDMDLKI
+922 SPSQNDIDLKI

-949 TFRNIHGS
+949 TFRNFKGR
-957 TNGVLHVLGPLNDVN
+957 TNGVLHVIGPLNDVN
-972 LVGDINADVAMTLR
+972 LVGDICADVAMTLR

-993 INPSDTLRLRPYAFQ
+993 INPSDTLHLRPYAFL
-1008 FNDIRLTDD
+1008 FNNIRLTDD
-1017 RGNTGIV
+1017 QGNTGIV

-1036 KYDFLINTENL
+1036 KYDFVINTQNL

-1059 FYATVFADATLEI
+1059 FYATVYADATLEI

-1085 VTPTRNSVFAYDAA
+1085 VTPTRGSVFAYDAA

-1109 VEFRDVTPHE
+1109 VEFRDMTPHE
-1119 ATSKYLLFNEDDEE
+1119 AEPKKYLLFNESDKEDWDEE
-1133 YWEEETN
+1133 DTN
-1140 ETADK
+1140 EASDI

-1191 NKSPFSLNGIYQIER
+1191 NKSPFSLNGIYQIDG

-1335 ESGSDQA
+1335 ESGSNQA

-1471 LFRKKM
+1471 LFRRKM
-1477 KEEKEKKE
+1477 KEENMKNSK
-1485 NRQSNN
+1485 